1 MEATQLIDDSILEES
16 EEEEDGEKRGEPLA
30 KLRVLKNK
38 HITETEL
45 PLYQGEN
52 VLGRNPDSCSLPLVA
67 RSVSKQH
74 TIISISMF
82 RGNRRHGNVAA
93 METEALVWDLG
104 SMNGTRKGR
113 TKLTPHVR
121 YALTEGECVVIAD
134 IPCQYVS
141 VDQRGGQGHMQN
153 PTNAHSGRG
162 RRSGPDRKAQ
172 LRGSPSG
179 QGLGRETGT
188 PKTEGRGVNGE
199 IGAPSLTELGGK
211 GKNLA
216 KPLSF
221 EQTPTQPE
229 RTLVPESD
237 SDGEQEGRRDKWG
250 KFFVSD
256 SDSHMSS
263 PTCSTF
269 LSPTTKVIPESEDE
283 SPITPSSSAKNRP
296 KKIVSFSEEESDMDG
311 PRQQPR
317 RRRAQVI
324 VDDSEEEEEG
334 KEGTEA
340 LGEKE
345 TGKRTRG
352 KEDVSVVNQV
362 SQAERDR
369 LTPSAP
375 MVSTG
380 DTFNMDSDTDVE
392 GEEEMGLSA
401 PVNAVKPPAA
411 TEPPTTDSDPG
422 QIHMDSDTDV
432 EEGDTMDGDVKLM
445 LTAAD
450 VERKPVD
457 SVPVVQP
464 TEIHLDSDTDVD
476 DDDDVSDSATNVTSF
491 VSDPAEKPDDP
502 APAVPPVEFHLDTD
516 TDVEEEDTD
525 THSKTVPESDSSGIR
540 TGIAGPQEILL
551 DSDTDEEDSPF
562 TPPASSRTAELLN
575 PPTSVGPA
583 AAAPLEIRSDSD
595 TDLEEDSTQTMNLPP
610 PNVTTV
616 TEDAVLASRQAVL
629 PSPTITTTTGAVTK
643 TIALRSQDSD
653 ADTDAEEER
662 LEPKPRS
669 RPPAGMV
676 PESAPSRD
684 GVGPQQGWSR
694 CRPPA
699 GMVPESDL
707 SEPSDFRM
715 DSDTEED
722 GPGEAGQ
729 GQTACRLREG
739 AVGPGL
745 PPLGGS
751 PGPHQKCSTPLAS
764 SVQEEMETQAFF
776 CPSDPFRRPA
786 LPPVLRPTAALS
798 CSASDS
804 QEDDDFVVAE
814 TQSFVLEAQNQ
825 GHQSSL
831 PVEPTLDATQP
842 YGLEPS
848 LGEDREEQPSRGSSQ
863 LGLSD
868 SSHLQARD
876 QASESTQAFS
886 FPGGDSDLEA
896 TQTYGSGG
904 GREEPGLG
912 QRSAVFGRNR
922 QVDFV
927 LEATQAYAAQPRSD
941 TEEEDEEETPNV
953 ATTETLPMS
962 AYEEEDGEE
971 EEDLVGAMPLT
982 PVRRGRSGGAR
993 EREEEEQETQT
1004 GEVLTNQY
1012 LSTAQTLDTVQESDD
1027 EEEAKPDSPR
1037 RRRTQ
1042 KQTVDEEERQTVGS
1056 YLSTAETQ
1064 PMFTAVAA
1072 EDDDDNEEEELK
1084 PPSPRRR
1091 GRSQR
1096 GRVEEEETQPSEFL
1110 TSSHISTAETQPMG
1124 TCDTEEEEE
1133 EDTKAKGRAQ
1143 RERGKESE
1151 AGTSGV
1157 SSRGRRG
1164 ARGGEEESS
1173 ETLKTQMRG
1182 KGKAV
1187 NTAGGGGRREVLP
1200 EEEESEK
1207 EEEAEVVEQGRRGR
1221 GRKSVKQ
1228 QKEGEKERLEE
1239 EGIEKERQEQPEK
1252 ERLQKGKV
1260 ESERVMKEQQ
1270 DRERME
1276 QELKEQDERLESVER
1291 EETERIEREKREETE
1306 RMEREKREETE
1317 RMEREKREE
1326 TERMEREKREE
1337 TERMEREKR
1346 EETERM
1352 EREKREETERM
1363 EREKREE
1370 TERMEREKREETERM
1385 EREKREQEKREET
1398 ERMEREKR
1406 EETERM
1412 EREKTEQEKREETER
1427 MEREKTE
1434 QEKREETERMERE
1447 KREETERMEREKTEQ
1462 EKTEQEKTEQEKT
1475 EQEKTEQEK
1484 RERLERERKEREEQ
1498 ERLQCE
1504 RTKREKKERLEEEK
1518 ERIERERKEIEE
1530 RNRLEREEKG
1540 KQEQLERERV
1550 EKERIEG
1557 EQAEKQRSEK
1567 EKMERE
1573 EKRKQERELLKKKKE
1588 EKERNLKEKLEREKK
1603 EREKREVEEKEKEIK
1618 ERQAKEQGEK
1628 QAKKDDENELKTSRR
1643 GRRATTRRTVTV
1655 PPTTEP
1661 QPELNILSSTPE
1673 PVPASITRSRSNSSN
1688 SVSSERS
1695 SIDTLGSRGRGGRKT
1710 TSTTEP
1716 APGPDN
1722 PTRNSTRRRTLV
1734 GTVVAPPAAVEVTVQ
1749 DILSSEQF
1757 VARRTRSSST
1767 NSHSSTNSEVSTC
1780 IVDSVSSQSKGRG
1793 GGRRRKTGTESVSPS
1808 NRQSEQPPAHK
1819 PTARGRRSQKVE
1831 DDSPHPVINEKADS
1845 QEAGGTIRGQNKTA
1859 KTNEPD
1865 PVVADEETTPAQVTE
1880 DSPAPRG
1887 NGRGRGRAG
1896 QKDNTPESTTTTL
1909 GGDTPSEEGVESK
1922 TGGRGK
1928 GRKRGL
1934 EEEEEN
1940 SGFKVPRR
1948 KAKVQRGGR
1957 CRAVEEE
1964 GEKEEKPASTPAK
1977 RGRASTAQVKKIA
1990 EEEKSMERQS
2000 EKMEE
2005 EEAGA
2010 VQRKVRGRQLTVQI
2024 KKKEEPV
2031 LDSVTPTGKGRG
2043 KRRAPVESSPL
2054 ARTPRSSSASPL
2066 SSLSSPGTLGP
2077 ARAATQSY
2085 KVLFT
2090 GVVDEEGGKV
2100 VSCLG
2105 GSLAKGVADMT
2116 HLVTDRVRR
2125 TVKFLCAVARGVP
2138 VVTTDWLDKCGKVG
2152 RFLPTDRYLVKDRE
2166 QENKFSFCLEESL
2179 RTAST
2184 QPLLQGYEVHVTG
2197 SVLPEPAQMKDII
2210 VCSGARFLST
2220 MPSTQ
2225 KAQARTLVISCGED
2239 WSLCAPARSASLHVL
2254 SAEFLLTGILQQRVD
2269 LVTHVLSAPKPRAQP
2284 GAKGQARGR
2293 KIM

>member
-153 PTNAHSGRG
+153 PTNAHSGR
-162 RRSGPDRKAQ
+162 RSGPDRKAQ

-237 SDGEQEGRRDKWG
+237 SDGEQEGRRDKRG
-250 KFFVSD
+250 KYFVSD

-269 LSPTTKVIPESEDE
+269 LSPTTNVIPESEDE
-283 SPITPSSSAKNRP
+283 SPITPSSSAINRP
-296 KKIVSFSEEESDMDG
+296 KTIVSFSEEESDMDG

-345 TGKRTRG
+345 PGKRTRG
-352 KEDVSVVNQV
+352 KEEVSVVNQV
-362 SQAERDR
+362 SQAERDG
-369 LTPSAP
+369 P
-375 MVSTG
+375 MVSTE

-432 EEGDTMDGDVKLM
+432 EEGDTMDSDSKLM

-476 DDDDVSDSATNVTSF
+476 DDDDVVVSDSATNVTSF
-491 VSDPAEKPDDP
+491 VSDPAEKPDNP

-551 DSDTDEEDSPF
+551 DSDTDEEDNPF

-575 PPTSVGPA
+575 PPTSVRPA
-583 AAAPLEIRSDSD
+583 AAAPLEVRSDSD
-595 TDLEEDSTQTMNLPP
+595 TDLEEDATQTMNLPP

-616 TEDAVLASRQAVL
+616 TEDAVFASRQAVL

-662 LEPKPRS
+662 LEPKP
-669 RPPAGMV
+669 P
-676 PESAPSRD
+676 
-684 GVGPQQGWSR
+684 R

-707 SEPSDFRM
+707 NEPSDFRM
-715 DSDTEED
+715 DSDTEKD

-739 AVGPGL
+739 AAGPGL
-745 PPLGGS
+745 LPLGGS

-848 LGEDREEQPSRGSSQ
+848 LGEEQPSRGSFQ

-868 SSHLQARD
+868 SSHLHLQARD

-904 GREEPGLG
+904 RSEEPCLGQRSAVFRRNRQGDSDLEATQTYGSRGGSEEPGLG
-912 QRSAVFGRNR
+912 QRSAVFERNR
-922 QVDFV
+922 QVDFA

-941 TEEEDEEETPNV
+941 TEEEDEEETPTTSNV

-962 AYEEEDGEE
+962 AYEEEDSEE
-971 EEDLVGAMPLT
+971 EEDLVGAKPLT

-1012 LSTAQTLDTVQESDD
+1012 LSTAQTLDMVQESDD

-1042 KQTVDEEERQTVGS
+1042 KQTVDEEERQTVSS

-1064 PMFTAVAA
+1064 PMFTAAAA

-1133 EDTKAKGRAQ
+1133 EDTKAKGQAQ

-1207 EEEAEVVEQGRRGR
+1207 EEEAEVVEQGRRGI

-1239 EGIEKERQEQPEK
+1239 ERREEEEGIEKERQEQAEK
-1252 ERLQKGKV
+1252 ERLQKEKV

-1291 EETERIEREKREETE
+1291 EETERMEREKREQEKREETERMEKREQEKREETE
-1306 RMEREKREETE
+1306 RMEREKREQ
-1317 RMEREKREE
+1317 EKREE
-1326 TERMEREKREE
+1326 T
-1337 TERMEREKR
+1337 
-1346 EETERM
+1346 
-1352 EREKREETERM
+1352 
-1363 EREKREE
+1363 KREE

-1385 EREKREQEKREET
+1385 EREKREQEKRE
-1398 ERMEREKR
+1398 
-1406 EETERM
+1406 
-1412 EREKTEQEKREETER
+1412 Q
-1427 MEREKTE
+1427 
-1434 QEKREETERMERE
+1434 
-1447 KREETERMEREKTEQ
+1447 
-1462 EKTEQEKTEQEKT
+1462 
-1475 EQEKTEQEK
+1475 
-1484 RERLERERKEREEQ
+1484 LERERKEREEQ

-1530 RNRLEREEKG
+1530 RNRLEREEKE
-1540 KQEQLERERV
+1540 KQERLERENREREALERSERERV

-1557 EQAEKQRSEK
+1557 EQAEKQRLEK

-1588 EKERNLKEKLEREKK
+1588 EERNLKEKLEREKK
-1603 EREKREVEEKEKEIK
+1603 EREKREAEEKEKEIK

-1643 GRRATTRRTVTV
+1643 GRRAATRRTVTV

-1716 APGPDN
+1716 APDPDN
-1722 PTRNSTRRRTLV
+1722 PTRNSTRKRTLV
-1734 GTVVAPPAAVEVTVQ
+1734 GTVVAPPAAVEVTAQ

-1793 GGRRRKTGTESVSPS
+1793 GGRRRKTGTESLSPS
-1808 NRQSEQPPAHK
+1808 NRQSEQPPAPK

-1831 DDSPHPVINEKADS
+1831 DDGPHPVINEKADS
-1845 QEAGGTIRGQNKTA
+1845 QEAGGTTRGQNKTA

-1880 DSPAPRG
+1880 DSPVPRG

-1896 QKDNTPESTTTTL
+1896 QKDNTPESTTTTA
-1909 GGDTPSEEGVESK
+1909 GGDTPSEEGLESK

-1934 EEEEEN
+1934 GEEEEEEN

-1957 CRAVEEE
+1957 CRAAEEK

-1990 EEEKSMERQS
+1990 EEEKSMAGQS

-2010 VQRKVRGRQLTVQI
+2010 VQRKVRGRQSTVQI

-2031 LDSVTPTGKGRG
+2031 LDSVVPQTPTGKGRG

-2077 ARAATQSY
+2077 ARAATHSY

-2125 TVKFLCAVARGVP
+2125 TVKFLCAVARGMP

-2152 RFLPTDRYLVKDRE
+2152 HFLPTDRYLVKDRE

-2184 QPLLQGYEVHVTG
+2184 QPLLQGYEVHVTR

-2210 VCSGARFLST
+2210 ICSGARYLST

-2239 WSLCAPARSASLHVL
+2239 WSLCAPALSASLPVL

-2293 KIM
+2293 KRM

>member
-1 MEATQLIDDSILEES
+1 MEATQLIDDSVLEES
-16 EEEEDGEKRGEPLA
+16 EEEDDGAMRGEPLA

-82 RGNRRHGNVAA
+82 RGNRLHGNVAA

-162 RRSGPDRKAQ
+162 KRSGPDRKAQ

-211 GKNLA
+211 GQNLA

-237 SDGEQEGRRDKWG
+237 SDGEREGRRDKRG
-250 KFFVSD
+250 KYFVSD

-269 LSPTTKVIPESEDE
+269 LSPTNKVIPESEDE

-317 RRRAQVI
+317 RRRAQEI
-324 VDDSEEEEEG
+324 VDDSEEEEEEE
-334 KEGTEA
+334 EGTEA

-345 TGKRTRG
+345 PGKRTRG

-375 MVSTG
+375 MVSTE

-392 GEEEMGLSA
+392 GEEEMVLSA

-411 TEPPTTDSDPG
+411 TEPPITDSDPG

-432 EEGDTMDGDVKLM
+432 EEGDTMDGDSKLM

-450 VERKPVD
+450 VEKKPVD
-457 SVPVVQP
+457 SVPMVQP

-476 DDDDVSDSATNVTSF
+476 DDDVVVSDSATNVTSF

-502 APAVPPVEFHLDTD
+502 APAVPPVEFHPDTD

-551 DSDTDEEDSPF
+551 DSDTDEEDNPF

-595 TDLEEDSTQTMNLPP
+595 TDLEEDAKQTMNLP

-616 TEDAVLASRQAVL
+616 TEDAMLASRQAVL

-662 LEPKPRS
+662 LEPKP
-669 RPPAGMV
+669 P
-676 PESAPSRD
+676 
-684 GVGPQQGWSR
+684 R

-699 GMVPESDL
+699 GMVPESDF
-707 SEPSDFRM
+707 SEPSDFM
-715 DSDTEED
+715 VDSDTEED
-722 GPGEAGQ
+722 GPGKAGQ

-739 AVGPGL
+739 AAGPRL
-745 PPLGGS
+745 LPLGGS

-776 CPSDPFRRPA
+776 CPSDPFRHPA

-842 YGLEPS
+842 YSKEPS
-848 LGEDREEQPSRGSSQ
+848 LGEDREEQPSRGSFQ

-886 FPGGDSDLEA
+886 LPDGDSDLEA

-904 GREEPGLG
+904 GRGESGLG
-912 QRSAVFGRNR
+912 QRSAVFRRNR

-941 TEEEDEEETPNV
+941 TEEKDEEETQPLEFPTPSNV
-953 ATTETLPMS
+953 ATTETVPMS
-962 AYEEEDGEE
+962 AYVEEDGE
-971 EEDLVGAMPLT
+971 EEDLVGAKPLT

-1012 LSTAQTLDTVQESDD
+1012 LSTAQTLDMVQESDD

-1042 KQTVDEEERQTVGS
+1042 KQTVDEEETQTVGS

-1064 PMFTAVAA
+1064 PMFTAAA

-1091 GRSQR
+1091 GMSQR

-1110 TSSHISTAETQPMG
+1110 TSSHISTTETQPMG

-1133 EDTKAKGRAQ
+1133 EDTKAKGQAQ
-1143 RERGKESE
+1143 RERGKELE

-1157 SSRGRRG
+1157 SSRDGRG
-1164 ARGGEEESS
+1164 ARGGEEENS

-1239 EGIEKERQEQPEK
+1239 EEGIEKERQEQAEK
-1252 ERLQKGKV
+1252 ERLQKEKV

-1270 DRERME
+1270 DRESMV
-1276 QELKEQDERLESVER
+1276 QELKEQDERLEREKR
-1291 EETERIEREKREETE
+1291 EETERLEREKREETERMEKEKREETE

-1317 RMEREKREE
+1317 RMERE
-1326 TERMEREKREE
+1326 
-1337 TERMEREKR
+1337 
-1346 EETERM
+1346 
-1352 EREKREETERM
+1352 
-1363 EREKREE
+1363 
-1370 TERMEREKREETERM
+1370 
-1385 EREKREQEKREET
+1385 
-1398 ERMEREKR
+1398 
-1406 EETERM
+1406 
-1412 EREKTEQEKREETER
+1412 
-1427 MEREKTE
+1427 
-1434 QEKREETERMERE
+1434 
-1447 KREETERMEREKTEQ
+1447 
-1462 EKTEQEKTEQEKT
+1462 
-1475 EQEKTEQEK
+1475 
-1484 RERLERERKEREEQ
+1484 
-1498 ERLQCE
+1498 
-1504 RTKREKKERLEEEK
+1504 
-1518 ERIERERKEIEE
+1518 RKEIEE
-1530 RNRLEREEKG
+1530 RNRLEREEKE
-1540 KQEQLERERV
+1540 KQERLEVENREREALERSERERV

-1573 EKRKQERELLKKKKE
+1573 ENRKQERELLKKKKE

-1603 EREKREVEEKEKEIK
+1603 EREKREAEEKEKEIK
-1618 ERQAKEQGEK
+1618 ERQAKEQEEK
-1628 QAKKDDENELKTSRR
+1628 QAKIDDENELKTSRR

-1695 SIDTLGSRGRGGRKT
+1695 SMGSRGRGGRKT

-1757 VARRTRSSST
+1757 VARRTRS
-1767 NSHSSTNSEVSTC
+1767 NSHSSTNPEVSTC

-1831 DDSPHPVINEKADS
+1831 DDGPHPVINEKADS
-1845 QEAGGTIRGQNKTA
+1845 QEAGGTTREQNKTA

-1880 DSPAPRG
+1880 DSPTPRG

-1896 QKDNTPESTTTTL
+1896 QKDNTPESTTTTA
-1909 GGDTPSEEGVESK
+1909 GGDTPSEKGVGSK

-1934 EEEEEN
+1934 EEEEEEN

-1957 CRAVEEE
+1957 RRAAEEE
-1964 GEKEEKPASTPAK
+1964 GEKEEKPASTLAK
-1977 RGRASTAQVKKIA
+1977 RGRTSTAQVKKIA
-1990 EEEKSMERQS
+1990 EEEKSMEGQS

-2010 VQRKVRGRQLTVQI
+2010 VQRKVRGRQSTVQI

-2031 LDSVTPTGKGRG
+2031 LDSNSVVPQTPTGKGRG

-2085 KVLFT
+2085 RVLFT
-2090 GVVDEEGGKV
+2090 GVVDEEGGEV

-2166 QENKFSFCLEESL
+2166 QEIKFSFCLEESL

-2184 QPLLQGYEVHVTG
+2184 QPLLQGYEVHVTR

-2220 MPSTQ
+2220 MPSTR

-2239 WSLCAPARSASLHVL
+2239 WSLCAPALSASLPVL

-2293 KIM
+2293 KRM

>member
-16 EEEEDGEKRGEPLA
+16 EEEDGEMRKEKRGEPLA
-30 KLRVLKNK
+30 KLRVLKNE
-38 HITETEL
+38 HISETEL

-52 VLGRNPDSCSLPLVA
+52 VLGRNPNSCSLPLVA

-74 TIISISMF
+74 TVISISMF
-82 RGNRRHGNVAA
+82 HGNRCHGNVAA
-93 METEALVWDLG
+93 METEAFVWDLG

-153 PTNAHSGRG
+153 PINAHSGRG
-162 RRSGPDRKAQ
+162 RRTGPDRKAQ
-172 LRGSPSG
+172 FRGSPIG
-179 QGLGRETGT
+179 HGLGRKTGT
-188 PKTEGRGVNGE
+188 PKTERPTEGRGVNGE
-199 IGAPSLTELGGK
+199 MGAPSLTELGGK
-211 GKNLA
+211 GQTRA
-216 KPLSF
+216 IPLLL

-229 RTLVPESD
+229 RTLVPESESD
-237 SDGEQEGRRDKWG
+237 SDGDREGRRDKRG
-250 KFFVSD
+250 KYFVSD

-269 LSPTTKVIPESEDE
+269 LSPTNKVIPESEDDR
-283 SPITPSSSAKNRP
+283 PITHSSAKNRP
-296 KKIVSFSEEESDMDG
+296 KKVVSFSEEESDMDG
-311 PRQQPR
+311 PRKHPR

-324 VDDSEEEEEG
+324 VDDSEEEG

-352 KEDVSVVNQV
+352 KEDVSLVNQV
-362 SQAERDR
+362 SQVERDR

-375 MVSTG
+375 MSEVK
-380 DTFNMDSDTDVE
+380 FNMDSDTDVE

-401 PVNAVKPPAA
+401 PVNSVTPPDA

-432 EEGDTMDGDVKLM
+432 EEGDTMDGDSKLM

-457 SVPVVQP
+457 SVPVVQQ

-476 DDDDVSDSATNVTSF
+476 DDVVVSDSATNVTSF
-491 VSDPAEKPDDP
+491 VSDPVEKPDGSG
-502 APAVPPVEFHLDTD
+502 PAVPPVEFHLDTD

-525 THSKTVPESDSSGIR
+525 IHSKTVPESDSSGIR
-540 TGIAGPQEILL
+540 TGIAGHQEILL
-551 DSDTDEEDSPF
+551 DSDTDEEDNPF
-562 TPPASSRTAELLN
+562 APPASSRTAELLN

-595 TDLEEDSTQTMNLPP
+595 TDLEEDATQTMNLPP
-610 PNVTTV
+610 PNVAMV

-629 PSPTITTTTGAVTK
+629 PSPTTTITGAVTT

-662 LEPKPRS
+662 LEPKP
-669 RPPAGMV
+669 P
-676 PESAPSRD
+676 
-684 GVGPQQGWSR
+684 R

-715 DSDTEED
+715 DSDTEQD

-729 GQTACRLREG
+729 GHTGGRLREG
-739 AVGPGL
+739 AAGPGL
-745 PPLGGS
+745 LPLGGS
-751 PGPHQKCSTPLAS
+751 PGLHQKCSTPLAS
-764 SVQEEMETQAFF
+764 SVQEEMETQAFLS
-776 CPSDPFRRPA
+776 PSDPFRHPA

-848 LGEDREEQPSRGSSQ
+848 LGEDQEEQPSRGSFH

-886 FPGGDSDLEA
+886 FPDGDSDLEA
-896 TQTYGSGG
+896 SQTYGSGG
-904 GREEPGLG
+904 GSEEPGL
-912 QRSAVFGRNR
+912 RSAVFGRNR

-927 LEATQAYAAQPRSD
+927 LEATQAYAAQPCSD
-941 TEEEDEEETPNV
+941 TEEEDEEETPTTSNV
-953 ATTETLPMS
+953 DTTETLPMS
-962 AYEEEDGEE
+962 AYGEE
-971 EEDLVGAMPLT
+971 EEDLVGAMPST
-982 PVRRGRSGGAR
+982 PIRRGRSGGAR
-993 EREEEEQETQT
+993 DREEEEQETQT
-1004 GEVLTNQY
+1004 GDVLINQY
-1012 LSTAQTLDTVQESDD
+1012 LSTAQTLDIVQESDD

-1037 RRRTQ
+1037 GRGRSQ
-1042 KQTVDEEERQTVGS
+1042 EQTVDEEETQTVCS

-1064 PMFTAVAA
+1064 PMFTAAAA
-1072 EDDDDNEEEELK
+1072 EDNDDNEEEELK

-1091 GRSQR
+1091 ARSQR
-1096 GRVEEEETQPSEFL
+1096 GRVEEEETPPSEFL

-1124 TCDTEEEEE
+1124 TCDTEEEKE
-1133 EDTKAKGRAQ
+1133 EDTKDKGRAQ
-1143 RERGKESE
+1143 RGRGKESE

-1164 ARGGEEESS
+1164 ARGGEEEEEGA
-1173 ETLKTQMRG
+1173 ETPKTQTRG

-1187 NTAGGGGRREVLP
+1187 NTAGGRGRRGKVLS
-1200 EEEESEK
+1200 EEGESEK
-1207 EEEAEVVEQGRRGR
+1207 EEEVEVVEQGRRR
-1221 GRKSVKQ
+1221 RKSVKQ

-1239 EGIEKERQEQPEK
+1239 GIEKERQEQAEK
-1252 ERLQKGKV
+1252 ERLQKEKV

-1270 DRERME
+1270 ESERME
-1276 QELKEQDERLESVER
+1276 QELKEQYERLERERVER
-1291 EETERIEREKREETE
+1291 RETE
-1306 RMEREKREETE
+1306 RMEREE
-1317 RMEREKREE
+1317 
-1326 TERMEREKREE
+1326 
-1337 TERMEREKR
+1337 
-1346 EETERM
+1346 
-1352 EREKREETERM
+1352 
-1363 EREKREE
+1363 
-1370 TERMEREKREETERM
+1370 
-1385 EREKREQEKREET
+1385 REQEE
-1398 ERMEREKR
+1398 
-1406 EETERM
+1406 
-1412 EREKTEQEKREETER
+1412 
-1427 MEREKTE
+1427 
-1434 QEKREETERMERE
+1434 
-1447 KREETERMEREKTEQ
+1447 
-1462 EKTEQEKTEQEKT
+1462 
-1475 EQEKTEQEK
+1475 

-1498 ERLQCE
+1498 ESR
-1504 RTKREKKERLEEEK
+1504 
-1518 ERIERERKEIEE
+1518 EREA
-1530 RNRLEREEKG
+1530 
-1540 KQEQLERERV
+1540 LERERV
-1550 EKERIEG
+1550 EREEKERIEG
-1557 EQAEKQRSEK
+1557 EQAENERLEKERKEILEK

-1573 EKRKQERELLKKKKE
+1573 EMKKQERERLKKNKE
-1588 EKERNLKEKLEREKK
+1588 EKERLDREMKERDLKEKLEREKK
-1603 EREKREVEEKEKEIK
+1603 EREKREAKEKEKEIIK
-1618 ERQAKEQGEK
+1618 EQQVKEQGEK
-1628 QAKKDDENELKTSRR
+1628 QTKKDNENEPKTCTR
-1643 GRRATTRRTVTV
+1643 GRRAITRRTVTV

-1661 QPELNILSSTPE
+1661 QPELDILSSQPE
-1673 PVPASITRSRSNSSN
+1673 PVPASITRSRSNS
-1688 SVSSERS
+1688 VSSERS
-1695 SIDTLGSRGRGGRKT
+1695 TSNIGTQGRKT

-1734 GTVVAPPAAVEVTVQ
+1734 GTVVAPPTALEVTVQ

-1757 VARRTRSSST
+1757 VARRTRSRSSST
-1767 NSHSSTNSEVSTC
+1767 NSHSSLNSEVSTC
-1780 IVDSVSSQSKGRG
+1780 IAASMSSQSKGRG
-1793 GGRRRKTGTESVSPS
+1793 GGRRKTGTESVSPS
-1808 NRQSEQPPAHK
+1808 NRQSEQPPAPK
-1819 PTARGRRSQKVE
+1819 PPARGRRSQKVE
-1831 DDSPHPVINEKADS
+1831 DYGPQPEINEKADS
-1845 QEAGGTIRGQNKTA
+1845 QEAGGTTRGQKKTD

-1887 NGRGRGRAG
+1887 NGRGRGRGG
-1896 QKDNTPESTTTTL
+1896 QKDNTPESTTTTA

-1922 TGGRGK
+1922 TGGRK
-1928 GRKRGL
+1928 KGL
-1934 EEEEEN
+1934 EEEQEN

-1948 KAKVQRGGR
+1948 KAKVQREGR
-1957 CRAVEEE
+1957 RRAAEE
-1964 GEKEEKPASTPAK
+1964 GEKEENPASTPAK

-1990 EEEKSMERQS
+1990 EEESMEGQS

-2005 EEAGA
+2005 AGT
-2010 VQRKVRGRQLTVQI
+2010 VQRKVRGRQSTVQI
-2024 KKKEEPV
+2024 KKEEESV
-2031 LDSVTPTGKGRG
+2031 LDSNSVTPTGKGRG
-2043 KRRAPVESSPL
+2043 KRRAPVESSPF
-2054 ARTPRSSSASPL
+2054 AKTPRSASPL
-2066 SSLSSPGTLGP
+2066 SSLSSPGTLGR
-2077 ARAATQSY
+2077 ARASTQSY

-2100 VSCLG
+2100 VSRLG

-2116 HLVTDRVRR
+2116 HLVTDRIRR

-2138 VVTTDWLDKCGKVG
+2138 VVTTDWLDKCGKVSS
-2152 RFLPTDRYLVKDRE
+2152 FLPTDRYLVKDRE

-2179 RTAST
+2179 RTASI
-2184 QPLLQGYEVHVTG
+2184 QPLLQGYEVHVTR
-2197 SVLPEPAQMKDII
+2197 SVLPQPAQMKDII
-2210 VCSGARFLST
+2210 VCSGARFLSK

-2239 WSLCAPARSASLHVL
+2239 WSLCAPAFSASLPVL

-2269 LVTHVLSAPKPRAQP
+2269 LVTHVLSAPKLRAQP
-2284 GAKGQARGR
+2284 GANGQASGR
-2293 KIM
+2293 KRT

>member
-16 EEEEDGEKRGEPLA
+16 EEEDDGEKRGEPLA

-38 HITETEL
+38 HIAETEL

-67 RSVSKQH
+67 GSVSKQH
-74 TIISISMF
+74 TIISISTF
-82 RGNRRHGNVAA
+82 RGNHRHGNVAA

-162 RRSGPDRKAQ
+162 SRSGSDRKAQ

-188 PKTEGRGVNGE
+188 PKTEARGVNGE
-199 IGAPSLTELGGK
+199 IGAPSLTELGGM

-237 SDGEQEGRRDKWG
+237 SDGEQEGRRDKRG
-250 KFFVSD
+250 KYFVSD

-269 LSPTTKVIPESEDE
+269 LSPTTKVIPES
-283 SPITPSSSAKNRP
+283 
-296 KKIVSFSEEESDMDG
+296 
-311 PRQQPR
+311 
-317 RRRAQVI
+317 
-324 VDDSEEEEEG
+324 
-334 KEGTEA
+334 
-340 LGEKE
+340 
-345 TGKRTRG
+345 
-352 KEDVSVVNQV
+352 
-362 SQAERDR
+362 QAERDR

-375 MVSTG
+375 MVSTE

-432 EEGDTMDGDVKLM
+432 EEGDTMD
-445 LTAAD
+445 
-450 VERKPVD
+450 
-457 SVPVVQP
+457 
-464 TEIHLDSDTDVD
+464 
-476 DDDDVSDSATNVTSF
+476 DSATNVTSF
-491 VSDPAEKPDDP
+491 VSDP
-502 APAVPPVEFHLDTD
+502 
-516 TDVEEEDTD
+516 
-525 THSKTVPESDSSGIR
+525 
-540 TGIAGPQEILL
+540 EILL

-595 TDLEEDSTQTMNLPP
+595 TDLEEDATQTMNLPP

-629 PSPTITTTTGAVTK
+629 PSPTITTTTG
-643 TIALRSQDSD
+643 
-653 ADTDAEEER
+653 
-662 LEPKPRS
+662 
-669 RPPAGMV
+669 
-676 PESAPSRD
+676 
-684 GVGPQQGWSR
+684 
-694 CRPPA
+694 
-699 GMVPESDL
+699 SDL

-739 AVGPGL
+739 AAGPGL
-745 PPLGGS
+745 LPLGGS

-764 SVQEEMETQAFF
+764 SVQEEMETQVFF
-776 CPSDPFRRPA
+776 CPSDPFRP
-786 LPPVLRPTAALS
+786 ALS

-848 LGEDREEQPSRGSSQ
+848 LGEDREEQPSRGSFQ

-868 SSHLQARD
+868 SSHLHLQARD

-927 LEATQAYAAQPRSD
+927 LEATQAY
-941 TEEEDEEETPNV
+941 
-953 ATTETLPMS
+953 
-962 AYEEEDGEE
+962 
-971 EEDLVGAMPLT
+971 
-982 PVRRGRSGGAR
+982 
-993 EREEEEQETQT
+993 
-1004 GEVLTNQY
+1004 
-1012 LSTAQTLDTVQESDD
+1012 
-1027 EEEAKPDSPR
+1027 
-1037 RRRTQ
+1037 
-1042 KQTVDEEERQTVGS
+1042 GS
-1056 YLSTAETQ
+1056 
-1064 PMFTAVAA
+1064 
-1072 EDDDDNEEEELK
+1072 
-1084 PPSPRRR
+1084 
-1091 GRSQR
+1091 
-1096 GRVEEEETQPSEFL
+1096 
-1110 TSSHISTAETQPMG
+1110 
-1124 TCDTEEEEE
+1124 
-1133 EDTKAKGRAQ
+1133 
-1143 RERGKESE
+1143 
-1151 AGTSGV
+1151 
-1157 SSRGRRG
+1157 
-1164 ARGGEEESS
+1164 
-1173 ETLKTQMRG
+1173 
-1182 KGKAV
+1182 
-1187 NTAGGGGRREVLP
+1187 GGGR
-1200 EEEESEK
+1200 EEPGLGQRSIK
-1207 EEEAEVVEQGRRGR
+1207 ECGKRRN
-1221 GRKSVKQ
+1221 RKDG
-1228 QKEGEKERLEE
+1228 EGEKRTGEKRRNRKDG
-1239 EGIEKERQEQPEK
+1239 EGEKRRNRK
-1252 ERLQKGKV
+1252 DG
-1260 ESERVMKEQQ
+1260 
-1270 DRERME
+1270 
-1276 QELKEQDERLESVER
+1276 
-1291 EETERIEREKREETE
+1291 EREKRRNRKYEKRRNRKDGEREKRTGEREETE

-1326 TERMEREKREE
+1326 TERMERGKREE

-1352 EREKREETERM
+1352 ER
-1363 EREKREE
+1363 
-1370 TERMEREKREETERM
+1370 
-1385 EREKREQEKREET
+1385 
-1398 ERMEREKR
+1398 
-1406 EETERM
+1406 
-1412 EREKTEQEKREETER
+1412 
-1427 MEREKTE
+1427 
-1434 QEKREETERMERE
+1434 
-1447 KREETERMEREKTEQ
+1447 
-1462 EKTEQEKTEQEKT
+1462 
-1475 EQEKTEQEK
+1475 EKTEQEK

-1530 RNRLEREEKG
+1530 RNRLEREEKEERNRLEREEKEERNKLEREEKE

-1588 EKERNLKEKLEREKK
+1588 AKERKLKEKLESEKK
-1603 EREKREVEEKEKEIK
+1603 EREKKEVEEKEKEIK

-1716 APGPDN
+1716 APGPDD
-1722 PTRNSTRRRTLV
+1722 PT
-1734 GTVVAPPAAVEVTVQ
+1734 
-1749 DILSSEQF
+1749 
-1757 VARRTRSSST
+1757 
-1767 NSHSSTNSEVSTC
+1767 
-1780 IVDSVSSQSKGRG
+1780 QSL
-1793 GGRRRKTGTESVSPS
+1793 SPS

-1819 PTARGRRSQKVE
+1819 PTARGRR
-1831 DDSPHPVINEKADS
+1831 
-1845 QEAGGTIRGQNKTA
+1845 GQNKTA

-1865 PVVADEETTPAQVTE
+1865 PVVAVEETTPAQVTE

-1896 QKDNTPESTTTTL
+1896 QKDNTPESTTTT
-1909 GGDTPSEEGVESK
+1909 
-1922 TGGRGK
+1922 
-1928 GRKRGL
+1928 
-1934 EEEEEN
+1934 
-1940 SGFKVPRR
+1940 
-1948 KAKVQRGGR
+1948 
-1957 CRAVEEE
+1957 
-1964 GEKEEKPASTPAK
+1964 
-1977 RGRASTAQVKKIA
+1977 
-1990 EEEKSMERQS
+1990 
-2000 EKMEE
+2000 
-2005 EEAGA
+2005 
-2010 VQRKVRGRQLTVQI
+2010 
-2024 KKKEEPV
+2024 
-2031 LDSVTPTGKGRG
+2031 
-2043 KRRAPVESSPL
+2043 
-2054 ARTPRSSSASPL
+2054 
-2066 SSLSSPGTLGP
+2066 
-2077 ARAATQSY
+2077 
-2085 KVLFT
+2085 VLFT

-2138 VVTTDWLDKCGKVG
+2138 VVTTVWLDKCGKVG

-2184 QPLLQGYEVHVTG
+2184 QPLLQGYEVHVTR

-2225 KAQARTLVISCGED
+2225 KAQAQTLVISCGED
-2239 WSLCAPARSASLHVL
+2239 WSLCAPALSASLPVL

-2284 GAKGQARGR
+2284 GAKCQARGR
-2293 KIM
+2293 KRM

>member
-153 PTNAHSGRG
+153 PTNAHSGR
-162 RRSGPDRKAQ
+162 RSGPDRKAQ

-237 SDGEQEGRRDKWG
+237 SDGEQEGRRDKRG
-250 KFFVSD
+250 KYFVSD

-269 LSPTTKVIPESEDE
+269 LSPTTNVIPESEDE
-283 SPITPSSSAKNRP
+283 SPITPSSSAINRP
-296 KKIVSFSEEESDMDG
+296 KTIVSFSEEESDMDG

-345 TGKRTRG
+345 PGKRTRG
-352 KEDVSVVNQV
+352 KEEVSV
-362 SQAERDR
+362 
-369 LTPSAP
+369 
-375 MVSTG
+375 

-432 EEGDTMDGDVKLM
+432 EEGDTMDSDSKLM

-476 DDDDVSDSATNVTSF
+476 DDDDVVVSDSATNVTSF
-491 VSDPAEKPDDP
+491 VSDPAEKPDNP

-551 DSDTDEEDSPF
+551 DSDTDEEDNPF

-575 PPTSVGPA
+575 PPTSVRPA
-583 AAAPLEIRSDSD
+583 AAAPLEVRSDSD
-595 TDLEEDSTQTMNLPP
+595 TDLEEDATQTMNLPP

-616 TEDAVLASRQAVL
+616 TEDAVFASRQAVL

-653 ADTDAEEER
+653 ADTDA
-662 LEPKPRS
+662 
-669 RPPAGMV
+669 
-676 PESAPSRD
+676 
-684 GVGPQQGWSR
+684 
-694 CRPPA
+694 
-699 GMVPESDL
+699 
-707 SEPSDFRM
+707 
-715 DSDTEED
+715 
-722 GPGEAGQ
+722 
-729 GQTACRLREG
+729 
-739 AVGPGL
+739 
-745 PPLGGS
+745 
-751 PGPHQKCSTPLAS
+751 
-764 SVQEEMETQAFF
+764 
-776 CPSDPFRRPA
+776 
-786 LPPVLRPTAALS
+786 
-798 CSASDS
+798 
-804 QEDDDFVVAE
+804 
-814 TQSFVLEAQNQ
+814 QNQ

-848 LGEDREEQPSRGSSQ
+848 LGEEQPSRGSFQ

-868 SSHLQARD
+868 SSHLHLQARD

-904 GREEPGLG
+904 RSEEPCLGQRSAVFRRNRQGDSDLEATQTYGSRGGSEEPGLG
-912 QRSAVFGRNR
+912 QRSAVFERNR
-922 QVDFV
+922 QVDFA

-941 TEEEDEEETPNV
+941 TEEEDEEETPTTSNV

-962 AYEEEDGEE
+962 AYEEEDSEE
-971 EEDLVGAMPLT
+971 EEDLVGAKPLT

-1012 LSTAQTLDTVQESDD
+1012 LSTAQTLDMVQESDD

-1042 KQTVDEEERQTVGS
+1042 KQTVDEEERQTVSS

-1064 PMFTAVAA
+1064 PMFTAAAA

-1133 EDTKAKGRAQ
+1133 EDTKAKGQAQ

-1207 EEEAEVVEQGRRGR
+1207 EEEAEVVEQGRRGI

-1239 EGIEKERQEQPEK
+1239 ERREEEEGIEKERQEQAEK
-1252 ERLQKGKV
+1252 ERLQKEKV

-1291 EETERIEREKREETE
+1291 EETERMEREKREQEKREETERMEKREQEKREETE
-1306 RMEREKREETE
+1306 RMEREKREQ
-1317 RMEREKREE
+1317 EKREE
-1326 TERMEREKREE
+1326 TERMEREKREQ
-1337 TERMEREKR
+1337 EKR

-1352 EREKREETERM
+1352 EREKREQEKREETERM
-1363 EREKREE
+1363 EREKREQ
-1370 TERMEREKREETERM
+1370 EKREETERM

-1412 EREKTEQEKREETER
+1412 EK
-1427 MEREKTE
+1427 
-1434 QEKREETERMERE
+1434 EKREETERMERE
-1447 KREETERMEREKTEQ
+1447 KREETERMEREKR
-1462 EKTEQEKTEQEKT
+1462 
-1475 EQEKTEQEK
+1475 EQEK
-1484 RERLERERKEREEQ
+1484 REQLERERKEREEQ

-1530 RNRLEREEKG
+1530 RNRLEREEKE
-1540 KQEQLERERV
+1540 KQERLERENREREALERSERERV

-1557 EQAEKQRSEK
+1557 EQAEKQRLEK

-1588 EKERNLKEKLEREKK
+1588 EERNLKEKLEREKK
-1603 EREKREVEEKEKEIK
+1603 EREKREAEEKEKEIK

-1643 GRRATTRRTVTV
+1643 GRRAATRRTVTV

-1716 APGPDN
+1716 APDPDN
-1722 PTRNSTRRRTLV
+1722 PTRNSTRKRTLV
-1734 GTVVAPPAAVEVTVQ
+1734 GTVVAPPAAVEVTAQ

-1757 VARRTRSSST
+1757 
-1767 NSHSSTNSEVSTC
+1767 
-1780 IVDSVSSQSKGRG
+1780 
-1793 GGRRRKTGTESVSPS
+1793 PS
-1808 NRQSEQPPAHK
+1808 LPL
-1819 PTARGRRSQKVE
+1819 
-1831 DDSPHPVINEKADS
+1831 PHPS
-1845 QEAGGTIRGQNKTA
+1845 L
-1859 KTNEPD
+1859 P
-1865 PVVADEETTPAQVTE
+1865 
-1880 DSPAPRG
+1880 
-1887 NGRGRGRAG
+1887 
-1896 QKDNTPESTTTTL
+1896 
-1909 GGDTPSEEGVESK
+1909 PS
-1922 TGGRGK
+1922 
-1928 GRKRGL
+1928 
-1934 EEEEEN
+1934 
-1940 SGFKVPRR
+1940 
-1948 KAKVQRGGR
+1948 
-1957 CRAVEEE
+1957 
-1964 GEKEEKPASTPAK
+1964 
-1977 RGRASTAQVKKIA
+1977 
-1990 EEEKSMERQS
+1990 
-2000 EKMEE
+2000 
-2005 EEAGA
+2005 
-2010 VQRKVRGRQLTVQI
+2010 
-2024 KKKEEPV
+2024 V
-2031 LDSVTPTGKGRG
+2031 LLSLTPT
-2043 KRRAPVESSPL
+2043 PPS
-2054 ARTPRSSSASPL
+2054 
-2066 SSLSSPGTLGP
+2066 
-2077 ARAATQSY
+2077 Q
-2085 KVLFT
+2085 VLFT

-2125 TVKFLCAVARGVP
+2125 TVKFLCAVARGMP

-2152 RFLPTDRYLVKDRE
+2152 HFLPTDRYLVKDRE

-2184 QPLLQGYEVHVTG
+2184 QPLLQGYEVHVTR

-2210 VCSGARFLST
+2210 ICSGARYLST

-2239 WSLCAPARSASLHVL
+2239 WSLCAPALSASLPVL

-2293 KIM
+2293 KRM

>member
-16 EEEEDGEKRGEPLA
+16 EEEDDGEKRGEPLA

-82 RGNRRHGNVAA
+82 RGNRRHGNVAT

-153 PTNAHSGRG
+153 PTNTHSGRG
-162 RRSGPDRKAQ
+162 RRTGPDRKAQ

-188 PKTEGRGVNGE
+188 PKTEGREVNGE

-211 GKNLA
+211 GTNLA

-237 SDGEQEGRRDKWG
+237 SDGEREGRRDKRG
-250 KFFVSD
+250 KYFVSD

-324 VDDSEEEEEG
+324 VYDSEEEEEG

-375 MVSTG
+375 MVSTE
-380 DTFNMDSDTDVE
+380 DTSNMDSDTDVEGEEEMGLSAPVNAVKPPAATEPPTTDSDPGQIHLDSDTDVE

-432 EEGDTMDGDVKLM
+432 EEGDTMDGDSKLM

-457 SVPVVQP
+457 SVPVMQP

-476 DDDDVSDSATNVTSF
+476 DDVVVSDSATNVTSF

-516 TDVEEEDTD
+516 TDVEEEDT
-525 THSKTVPESDSSGIR
+525 HSKTFPESDSSGIR

-551 DSDTDEEDSPF
+551 DSDTDEEDNPF

-595 TDLEEDSTQTMNLPP
+595 TDLEEDATQTMNLP

-616 TEDAVLASRQAVL
+616 TEDAVLALRQAVL

-643 TIALRSQDSD
+643 TITLRSQDSD

-662 LEPKPRS
+662 LEPKP
-669 RPPAGMV
+669 
-676 PESAPSRD
+676 
-684 GVGPQQGWSR
+684 PQ

-707 SEPSDFRM
+707 SEPSDFM
-715 DSDTEED
+715 VDSDTEED
-722 GPGEAGQ
+722 GPGKAGQ

-745 PPLGGS
+745 LPLGGS

-814 TQSFVLEAQNQ
+814 TQSFVFEAQNQ

-848 LGEDREEQPSRGSSQ
+848 LGEDREEQPSRGSFQ

-868 SSHLQARD
+868 SSHLHLQARD

-886 FPGGDSDLEA
+886 FPDGDSDLEA

-912 QRSAVFGRNR
+912 QRSAVFRRNR

-941 TEEEDEEETPNV
+941 TEEEDEEETQPLEFPTQSNV

-971 EEDLVGAMPLT
+971 EEYLVGAKPLT

-1012 LSTAQTLDTVQESDD
+1012 LSTAQTLDMVQESDD

-1042 KQTVDEEERQTVGS
+1042 KQTVDEEETQTVGS

-1064 PMFTAVAA
+1064 PMFTAA

-1084 PPSPRRR
+1084 PPSPRRK
-1091 GRSQR
+1091 GMSQR
-1096 GRVEEEETQPSEFL
+1096 GRVEEETQPSEFL

-1133 EDTKAKGRAQ
+1133 EDTKAKGQAQ

-1164 ARGGEEESS
+1164 ARGGEEENS

-1187 NTAGGGGRREVLP
+1187 NTAGGGGRRKVFP
-1200 EEEESEK
+1200 E

-1239 EGIEKERQEQPEK
+1239 EEGIEKERQEQAEK
-1252 ERLQKGKV
+1252 ERLQKEKV

-1270 DRERME
+1270 DRESMV
-1276 QELKEQDERLESVER
+1276 QELKEQDERLERERVER
-1291 EETERIEREKREETE
+1291 EET
-1306 RMEREKREETE
+1306 MEREKR
-1317 RMEREKREE
+1317 
-1326 TERMEREKREE
+1326 
-1337 TERMEREKR
+1337 
-1346 EETERM
+1346 
-1352 EREKREETERM
+1352 
-1363 EREKREE
+1363 
-1370 TERMEREKREETERM
+1370 
-1385 EREKREQEKREET
+1385 
-1398 ERMEREKR
+1398 
-1406 EETERM
+1406 
-1412 EREKTEQEKREETER
+1412 
-1427 MEREKTE
+1427 
-1434 QEKREETERMERE
+1434 
-1447 KREETERMEREKTEQ
+1447 
-1462 EKTEQEKTEQEKT
+1462 
-1475 EQEKTEQEK
+1475 EQEK

-1504 RTKREKKERLEEEK
+1504 RTKREKKERLQEET

-1530 RNRLEREEKG
+1530 RNRLEREEKE
-1540 KQEQLERERV
+1540 KQERLEVENREREALERSERERV

-1603 EREKREVEEKEKEIK
+1603 EREKREAEEKEKEIK

-1628 QAKKDDENELKTSRR
+1628 QAKIDDENELKTSRR

-1695 SIDTLGSRGRGGRKT
+1695 SIDTLGSRRRGGRKT

-1757 VARRTRSSST
+1757 VARRTRSTST

-1793 GGRRRKTGTESVSPS
+1793 GGRRRKTGTESLSPS
-1808 NRQSEQPPAHK
+1808 NRQSEQPPALK

-1831 DDSPHPVINEKADS
+1831 DDGPHPVINENAYS
-1845 QEAGGTIRGQNKTA
+1845 QEAGGTTRGQNKTA

-1896 QKDNTPESTTTTL
+1896 QKDNTPESTTTTA

-1934 EEEEEN
+1934 EEEEEEN

-1957 CRAVEEE
+1957 CRAAEE
-1964 GEKEEKPASTPAK
+1964 GEKEEKPASTPPK
-1977 RGRASTAQVKKIA
+1977 RGRTSTAQVKKIA
-1990 EEEKSMERQS
+1990 EEEKSMEEQS

-2010 VQRKVRGRQLTVQI
+2010 VQRKVRGRQSTVQI
-2024 KKKEEPV
+2024 KEKEEPV
-2031 LDSVTPTGKGRG
+2031 LDSNSVVPQTPTGKGRG

-2077 ARAATQSY
+2077 ERAATQSY

-2184 QPLLQGYEVHVTG
+2184 QPLLQGYEVHVTR

-2239 WSLCAPARSASLHVL
+2239 WSLCAPALSASLPVL
-2254 SAEFLLTGILQQRVD
+2254 SAEFLLTGILQQRVN

-2293 KIM
+2293 KRM

>member
-16 EEEEDGEKRGEPLA
+16 EEEDDGEKRGEPLA

-67 RSVSKQH
+67 SSVSKQH
-74 TIISISMF
+74 TVISISMF
-82 RGNRRHGNVAA
+82 RGNRHHGNVAA

-153 PTNAHSGRG
+153 PTNAHSGKG

-179 QGLGRETGT
+179 QVLGRETGT
-188 PKTEGRGVNGE
+188 PKTERPTEGRGVNGE
-199 IGAPSLTELGGK
+199 MGAPSLTELGGK
-211 GKNLA
+211 GKTLA
-216 KPLSF
+216 KPLLF

-237 SDGEQEGRRDKWG
+237 SDGEQEGRRDKRG
-250 KFFVSD
+250 KYFVSD

-269 LSPTTKVIPESEDE
+269 LSPTNKVIPESEEE

-296 KKIVSFSEEESDMDG
+296 KKVVSFSEEESDMDG

-317 RRRAQVI
+317 RRRPRMI

-334 KEGTEA
+334 NEGKEA

-362 SQAERDR
+362 SQAERDG
-369 LTPSAP
+369 P
-375 MVSTG
+375 MASTE
-380 DTFNMDSDTDVE
+380 DKFNMDSDTDVE

-432 EEGDTMDGDVKLM
+432 EEGDTMDGDSKLM

-464 TEIHLDSDTDVD
+464 TEIHFDSDTDVD
-476 DDDDVSDSATNVTSF
+476 DDDVVVSDSATNVTSF
-491 VSDPAEKPDDP
+491 VSDPVEKPDGS
-502 APAVPPVEFHLDTD
+502 APAVPPAEFHLDTD

-540 TGIAGPQEILL
+540 TGIAGHQEILL
-551 DSDTDEEDSPF
+551 DSDTDEEDNPF
-562 TPPASSRTAELLN
+562 APPTSSRTAELLN

-595 TDLEEDSTQTMNLPP
+595 TDLEEDATQTMNLPP
-610 PNVTTV
+610 PNVATV

-629 PSPTITTTTGAVTK
+629 PSPTTTTTGAVTK
-643 TIALRSQDSD
+643 TIALRSS

-662 LEPKPRS
+662 LEPKP
-669 RPPAGMV
+669 P
-676 PESAPSRD
+676 
-684 GVGPQQGWSR
+684 R

-699 GMVPESDL
+699 GMVLESDL

-729 GQTACRLREG
+729 GQTGGRLREG
-739 AVGPGL
+739 AAVPGL
-745 PPLGGS
+745 LPLGGS

-764 SVQEEMETQAFF
+764 SVQEEMETQAFLS
-776 CPSDPFRRPA
+776 PSDPFRHPA
-786 LPPVLRPTAALS
+786 LPPVPRPTAALS

-814 TQSFVLEAQNQ
+814 TQSFVLESQNQ

-842 YGLEPS
+842 YSLEPS
-848 LGEDREEQPSRGSSQ
+848 LGEDREEQPSRGSFH

-868 SSHLQARD
+868 SSHLHLQARD

-886 FPGGDSDLEA
+886 FPDGDSDLEA

-904 GREEPGLG
+904 GSEEPGL
-912 QRSAVFGRNR
+912 RSAVFGRNR
-922 QVDFV
+922 QVDFAV
-927 LEATQAYAAQPRSD
+927 EATQAYAAQPRSD
-941 TEEEDEEETPNV
+941 TEEEDEEETQPLEFPTPSNV
-953 ATTETLPMS
+953 ATTETLPKS
-962 AYEEEDGEE
+962 AYEEEDSEE
-971 EEDLVGAMPLT
+971 DEDLVGAKPLT

-1012 LSTAQTLDTVQESDD
+1012 LSTAQTLDMVQESDD

-1037 RRRTQ
+1037 RRPQ
-1042 KQTVDEEERQTVGS
+1042 KQTVDEEETQTVGS

-1064 PMFTAVAA
+1064 PMFTAAAA
-1072 EDDDDNEEEELK
+1072 EDDDNEEEELK
-1084 PPSPRRR
+1084 PLSPRRR
-1091 GRSQR
+1091 GRSRR

-1110 TSSHISTAETQPMG
+1110 TSSQISTAETQPMG
-1124 TCDTEEEEE
+1124 TCDTEEEKG
-1133 EDTKAKGRAQ
+1133 EDTKAKGQAQ
-1143 RERGKESE
+1143 RGRGKESE

-1173 ETLKTQMRG
+1173 EPLKTQMRG

-1187 NTAGGGGRREVLP
+1187 NTAGGRREVLP

-1221 GRKSVKQ
+1221 KSVKQ

-1239 EGIEKERQEQPEK
+1239 ERREEKEGIEKERQEQAEK
-1252 ERLQKGKV
+1252 ERLQKEKV
-1260 ESERVMKEQQ
+1260 ESERVTKEQQ

-1276 QELKEQDERLESVER
+1276 QELKEQDERLERESVE
-1291 EETERIEREKREETE
+1291 REETE
-1306 RMEREKREETE
+1306 RMEREE
-1317 RMEREKREE
+1317 
-1326 TERMEREKREE
+1326 
-1337 TERMEREKR
+1337 
-1346 EETERM
+1346 
-1352 EREKREETERM
+1352 
-1363 EREKREE
+1363 
-1370 TERMEREKREETERM
+1370 
-1385 EREKREQEKREET
+1385 REQEE
-1398 ERMEREKR
+1398 
-1406 EETERM
+1406 
-1412 EREKTEQEKREETER
+1412 
-1427 MEREKTE
+1427 
-1434 QEKREETERMERE
+1434 
-1447 KREETERMEREKTEQ
+1447 
-1462 EKTEQEKTEQEKT
+1462 
-1475 EQEKTEQEK
+1475 

-1498 ERLQCE
+1498 ERLECE
-1504 RTKREKKERLEEEK
+1504 RVKREEKERLEEEK

-1530 RNRLEREEKG
+1530 RKRQEREEKEKQERLERESRER
-1540 KQEQLERERV
+1540 EALERLERERV
-1550 EKERIEG
+1550 EEERIEG
-1557 EQAEKQRSEK
+1557 EQAEKQRLEKERKEILEK
-1567 EKMERE
+1567 EKRERE

-1588 EKERNLKEKLEREKK
+1588 EKERLDRETKERNLKEKLEREKK
-1603 EREKREVEEKEKEIK
+1603 EREKREAEEKEKEIK

-1628 QAKKDDENELKTSRR
+1628 QAKKDNENEPKTSTR

-1661 QPELNILSSTPE
+1661 QPELDILSSQPE

-1695 SIDTLGSRGRGGRKT
+1695 SIGTLGSRGRGGRKT

-1734 GTVVAPPAAVEVTVQ
+1734 GAVVAPPAAVEVTVQ

-1757 VARRTRSSST
+1757 VARRTRSRSSST
-1767 NSHSSTNSEVSTC
+1767 NSHSSTNSVSTC
-1780 IVDSVSSQSKGRG
+1780 IVASVSSQSKGRG

-1808 NRQSEQPPAHK
+1808 NRQSEQLPAPK

-1831 DDSPHPVINEKADS
+1831 DDGPHPEINEKADS
-1845 QEAGGTIRGQNKTA
+1845 QEAGGTTRGQKKTA

-1887 NGRGRGRAG
+1887 NGRGRGRG
-1896 QKDNTPESTTTTL
+1896 RQRDNTPESTTTTA

-1934 EEEEEN
+1934 EEEQEN

-1957 CRAVEEE
+1957 CRTAEEE
-1964 GEKEEKPASTPAK
+1964 GEKEENPASTPAK
-1977 RGRASTAQVKKIA
+1977 RGRASTAHVKKIA
-1990 EEEKSMERQS
+1990 EEESMEGQS

-2005 EEAGA
+2005 AGT
-2010 VQRKVRGRQLTVQI
+2010 VQRKVRGRQSTVQI
-2024 KKKEEPV
+2024 KKEEESV
-2031 LDSVTPTGKGRG
+2031 LDSNSVVPQTPTGKGRG

-2066 SSLSSPGTLGP
+2066 SSFSSSGTLGSV
-2077 ARAATQSY
+2077 RADTQSY

-2100 VSCLG
+2100 VSRLG

-2184 QPLLQGYEVHVTG
+2184 QPLLQGYEVHVTR

-2210 VCSGARFLST
+2210 VCSRARFLST

-2239 WSLCAPARSASLHVL
+2239 WSLCAPALSASLPVL

-2269 LVTHVLSAPKPRAQP
+2269 LETHVLSAPKPRAQP

-2293 KIM
+2293 KRM

>member
-1 MEATQLIDDSILEES
+1 MEATQLIDDSVLEES
-16 EEEEDGEKRGEPLA
+16 EEEEDDGEKRGEPLA

-52 VLGRNPDSCSLPLVA
+52 VLGRNPDSCSLPLGA

-74 TIISISMF
+74 TIISISVF

-113 TKLTPHVR
+113 AKLTPHVR

-162 RRSGPDRKAQ
+162 RRSRLDRKAQ

-188 PKTEGRGVNGE
+188 PKTERPTEGRGVNGE
-199 IGAPSLTELGGK
+199 MGAPLSTELGGK
-211 GKNLA
+211 GKTPA
-216 KPLSF
+216 IPLSF

-229 RTLVPESD
+229 RTLVPESESD
-237 SDGEQEGRRDKWG
+237 SDGEREGRRDKRG
-250 KFFVSD
+250 KYFVSD

-269 LSPTTKVIPESEDE
+269 LSPTNKVIPESEDE
-283 SPITPSSSAKNRP
+283 SPITPSPSAKNRP

-324 VDDSEEEEEG
+324 VDNSEEEEEEG
-334 KEGTEA
+334 KEGKEA

-362 SQAERDR
+362 RQAERDG
-369 LTPSAP
+369 P
-375 MVSTG
+375 MVSTE
-380 DTFNMDSDTDVE
+380 DKFNMDSDTDVE

-401 PVNAVKPPAA
+401 PVNAVKPPAV

-432 EEGDTMDGDVKLM
+432 EEGDDSKLM

-476 DDDDVSDSATNVTSF
+476 DDDDVVVVSDSATNVTSF
-491 VSDPAEKPDDP
+491 VSDPAEKPDDS

-525 THSKTVPESDSSGIR
+525 TRSKTVPESDCGGIR
-540 TGIAGPQEILL
+540 TGIAGHQEILL
-551 DSDTDEEDSPF
+551 DSDTDEEDNPF
-562 TPPASSRTAELLN
+562 APPASSRTAELLI

-583 AAAPLEIRSDSD
+583 AAAPLEIMSDSD
-595 TDLEEDSTQTMNLPP
+595 TDLEEDATQTRNLPP
-610 PNVTTV
+610 PNVATV

-629 PSPTITTTTGAVTK
+629 PSPTTTTTGAVAK
-643 TIALRSQDSD
+643 TTALRSQDSD
-653 ADTDAEEER
+653 ADTDAEDER
-662 LEPKPRS
+662 LEPKP
-669 RPPAGMV
+669 P
-676 PESAPSRD
+676 
-684 GVGPQQGWSR
+684 R

-722 GPGEAGQ
+722 GPREAGQ
-729 GQTACRLREG
+729 GQTGGRIREG
-739 AVGPGL
+739 AAGPGL
-745 PPLGGS
+745 LPLGGS

-764 SVQEEMETQAFF
+764 SVQEEIETQAFF
-776 CPSDPFRRPA
+776 SPSDPFRHPA

-804 QEDDDFVVAE
+804 QEDDDIVVAE
-814 TQSFVLEAQNQ
+814 TQSYVLEAQNQ
-825 GHQSSL
+825 DHQSNL
-831 PVEPTLDATQP
+831 PLEPTLDATQP
-842 YGLEPS
+842 YSLEPS
-848 LGEDREEQPSRGSSQ
+848 LGEDREEQPSRGSFQ

-868 SSHLQARD
+868 SSHLQTRD

-904 GREEPGLG
+904 GSKEPGLG

-941 TEEEDEEETPNV
+941 TEEEDEEETQPLEFPTPSNV

-971 EEDLVGAMPLT
+971 EEDLVGAKPLT

-993 EREEEEQETQT
+993 EREEEEHETQT

-1012 LSTAQTLDTVQESDD
+1012 LSTAQTLDMLQESDD

-1037 RRRTQ
+1037 RRRSQ
-1042 KQTVDEEERQTVGS
+1042 KQTVDEEETQTVGA

-1064 PMFTAVAA
+1064 PMFTAA
-1072 EDDDDNEEEELK
+1072 EDDDDEEEEELN
-1084 PPSPRRR
+1084 PPSPGRR
-1091 GRSQR
+1091 GSSRR

-1124 TCDTEEEEE
+1124 TCDTEEEKE

-1143 RERGKESE
+1143 RRRGKESE

-1164 ARGGEEESS
+1164 ARGGDESS
-1173 ETLKTQMRG
+1173 EPLKTQM

-1187 NTAGGGGRREVLP
+1187 NTARGGGRRGKVLP

-1207 EEEAEVVEQGRRGR
+1207 EAEVVGQGRRGR

-1228 QKEGEKERLEE
+1228 QKEGEKDRLEKE
-1239 EGIEKERQEQPEK
+1239 RREKERREKERRVEDEGIEKERQEQAEK
-1252 ERLQKGKV
+1252 EQLQKEKV
-1260 ESERVMKEQQ
+1260 ESGRVMKEQQ

-1276 QELKEQDERLESVER
+1276 QELKEQDERLERERVER
-1291 EETERIEREKREETE
+1291 EETER
-1306 RMEREKREETE
+1306 ME
-1317 RMEREKREE
+1317 
-1326 TERMEREKREE
+1326 
-1337 TERMEREKR
+1337 
-1346 EETERM
+1346 
-1352 EREKREETERM
+1352 
-1363 EREKREE
+1363 
-1370 TERMEREKREETERM
+1370 
-1385 EREKREQEKREET
+1385 
-1398 ERMEREKR
+1398 
-1406 EETERM
+1406 
-1412 EREKTEQEKREETER
+1412 
-1427 MEREKTE
+1427 
-1434 QEKREETERMERE
+1434 
-1447 KREETERMEREKTEQ
+1447 
-1462 EKTEQEKTEQEKT
+1462 
-1475 EQEKTEQEK
+1475 

-1498 ERLQCE
+1498 EGLECE
-1504 RTKREKKERLEEEK
+1504 RAKREKERLQKEK
-1518 ERIERERKEIEE
+1518 ERIERERKEREDGK
-1530 RNRLEREEKG
+1530 RLEREEKE
-1540 KQEQLERERV
+1540 KQEKLERESRQREALERLERERV

-1557 EQAEKQRSEK
+1557 EQAEKERLEKERREILEK

-1573 EKRKQERELLKKKKE
+1573 EKKKQERERLKKNNE
-1588 EKERNLKEKLEREKK
+1588 EKERLDRQMKERDLKEKQEREKK
-1603 EREKREVEEKEKEIK
+1603 ERGKREAEEKEKEIK

-1628 QAKKDDENELKTSRR
+1628 QAKKDDENEPKTSTR
-1643 GRRATTRRTVTV
+1643 GRRATSRRTVTV

-1661 QPELNILSSTPE
+1661 QPELDILSSKPE

-1695 SIDTLGSRGRGGRKT
+1695 SIGTQGSRGRGGRKT

-1722 PTRNSTRRRTLV
+1722 PTRNSTRRRTMV

-1757 VARRTRSSST
+1757 VARRTRSRSSST

-1780 IVDSVSSQSKGRG
+1780 IVASVSSQSKGRG
-1793 GGRRRKTGTESVSPS
+1793 GGRRRKTGTESLSPS
-1808 NRQSEQPPAHK
+1808 NRQSEQPPAPK

-1831 DDSPHPVINEKADS
+1831 DYGPHPEMNEKADS
-1845 QEAGGTIRGQNKTA
+1845 QEAGGTTRGQKKTA
-1859 KTNEPD
+1859 KTIEPD

-1887 NGRGRGRAG
+1887 NGRGRGRGG
-1896 QKDNTPESTTTTL
+1896 QKDNTPESTPTIA
-1909 GGDTPSEEGVESK
+1909 GGDTPSEEGLESK

-1934 EEEEEN
+1934 EEEEE
-1940 SGFKVPRR
+1940 SRGFKVPRG

-1957 CRAVEEE
+1957 CRTAEEE
-1964 GEKEEKPASTPAK
+1964 GEEEENPTSTPAK

-1990 EEEKSMERQS
+1990 EEEKSMEGQS

-2005 EEAGA
+2005 AGT
-2010 VQRKVRGRQLTVQI
+2010 VQRKVRGRQSTVQI
-2024 KKKEEPV
+2024 KKKEDAV
-2031 LDSVTPTGKGRG
+2031 LASNSVVPQTPTGKGRG
-2043 KRRAPVESSPL
+2043 KRRASVESSPL
-2054 ARTPRSSSASPL
+2054 AKTPRSSSVSAL

-2100 VSCLG
+2100 VSHLG

-2152 RFLPTDRYLVKDRE
+2152 RYLPTDRYLVKDRE

-2184 QPLLQGYEVHVTG
+2184 QPLLQGYEVHVTR

-2239 WSLCAPARSASLHVL
+2239 WALCAPALSASLPVL

-2284 GAKGQARGR
+2284 GAKGQTRGR
-2293 KIM
+2293 KRM

>member
-16 EEEEDGEKRGEPLA
+16 EEEDGEMRGEPLA
-30 KLRVLKNK
+30 KLRVLKNE
-38 HITETEL
+38 HIPETEL

-52 VLGRNPDSCSLPLVA
+52 VLGRNPNSCSLPLVA

-74 TIISISMF
+74 TVISISMF
-82 RGNRRHGNVAA
+82 CGNRCRSNVAA

-141 VDQRGGQGHMQN
+141 VDQRGGQGHLQN

-162 RRSGPDRKAQ
+162 RRTGTDRKAQ
-172 LRGSPSG
+172 FRGSPSG

-188 PKTEGRGVNGE
+188 PKTERPTEGRGVNGE
-199 IGAPSLTELGGK
+199 MGEPSSTELGGK
-211 GKNLA
+211 GKTPA
-216 KPLSF
+216 IPLSF
-221 EQTPTQPE
+221 EQTPTHPE
-229 RTLVPESD
+229 RTLVPESESD
-237 SDGEQEGRRDKWG
+237 SDGEREGQRDKRG
-250 KFFVSD
+250 KYFVSH

-269 LSPTTKVIPESEDE
+269 LSPIKKVIPESEDE
-283 SPITPSSSAKNRP
+283 SPITPSSAKNRP
-296 KKIVSFSEEESDMDG
+296 KKIVIFSEEESDMDG

-317 RRRAQVI
+317 RRRAQGI

-362 SQAERDR
+362 SQAERYI
-369 LTPSAP
+369 LTPSTP
-375 MVSTG
+375 MVSTEG
-380 DTFNMDSDTDVE
+380 KFNMDSDTDVE
-392 GEEEMGLSA
+392 GEEKMGLSA
-401 PVNAVKPPAA
+401 PVNSVTPPAA

-432 EEGDTMDGDVKLM
+432 EEGDTMDGDSKLM

-464 TEIHLDSDTDVD
+464 TVIHLDSDTDVD
-476 DDDDVSDSATNVTSF
+476 DDVVDVSDSATNVTSF
-491 VSDPAEKPDDP
+491 VSDPVEKPDDS
-502 APAVPPVEFHLDTD
+502 ARAVPPVEFHLDTD

-525 THSKTVPESDSSGIR
+525 THFKTVPESDSCGIR

-551 DSDTDEEDSPF
+551 DSDTDEEDNPF
-562 TPPASSRTAELLN
+562 APPASSRTAGLLH

-595 TDLEEDSTQTMNLPP
+595 TDLEEDATQTMNLPP
-610 PNVTTV
+610 PNVATV

-629 PSPTITTTTGAVTK
+629 PSPTTTITGAVTT
-643 TIALRSQDSD
+643 TIALRSQHSD

-662 LEPKPRS
+662 LEPKP
-669 RPPAGMV
+669 P
-676 PESAPSRD
+676 
-684 GVGPQQGWSR
+684 R
-694 CRPPA
+694 CQPPA

-729 GQTACRLREG
+729 GQTAGLIREG
-739 AVGPGL
+739 AAGPGL
-745 PPLGGS
+745 LPLGGS

-764 SVQEEMETQAFF
+764 SVQEEMETQTFF
-776 CPSDPFRRPA
+776 SPSDPFRHPA

-814 TQSFVLEAQNQ
+814 TQSFVLEAQN
-825 GHQSSL
+825 HQSSL

-848 LGEDREEQPSRGSSQ
+848 LGEEQPSRGSFQ

-868 SSHLQARD
+868 SKDLHLQARD

-886 FPGGDSDLEA
+886 FPDGELEATQAYGAVAVVPTLSSRAFLAQAVATESTQVFSSPDRDSDLEA

-904 GREEPGLG
+904 GSEEPGLG

-941 TEEEDEEETPNV
+941 TEEEDEEETTTTFNV

-962 AYEEEDGEE
+962 AYEEEGEE
-971 EEDLVGAMPLT
+971 EEDLVGAKPST

-1004 GEVLTNQY
+1004 GDMLTNQY
-1012 LSTAQTLDTVQESDD
+1012 LSTAQTLDMVQESDD

-1037 RRRTQ
+1037 RRGRSQ
-1042 KQTVDEEERQTVGS
+1042 EQTVDEEETQTVGS

-1064 PMFTAVAA
+1064 PMFTAAA
-1072 EDDDDNEEEELK
+1072 TEDDDNEG
-1084 PPSPRRR
+1084 PSPPRRR

-1124 TCDTEEEEE
+1124 TCDTEEEKE

-1143 RERGKESE
+1143 RGRGKESE
-1151 AGTSGV
+1151 AGTSGD
-1157 SSRGRRG
+1157 SSRGRKG
-1164 ARGGEEESS
+1164 ARGGEEEEESS
-1173 ETLKTQMRG
+1173 EPPQTRG

-1187 NTAGGGGRREVLP
+1187 NTARGRGRRGKVLP
-1200 EEEESEK
+1200 EEGESEK
-1207 EEEAEVVEQGRRGR
+1207 EEEVEVVEQGMRGR

-1228 QKEGEKERLEE
+1228 QEEGEKERLDREQREEE
-1239 EGIEKERQEQPEK
+1239 EGIEKERQEQAEK
-1252 ERLQKGKV
+1252 EQLQKEKV

-1270 DRERME
+1270 ERERME
-1276 QELKEQDERLESVER
+1276 QELKEEAERLERERVER
-1291 EETERIEREKREETE
+1291 EETER
-1306 RMEREKREETE
+1306 ME
-1317 RMEREKREE
+1317 
-1326 TERMEREKREE
+1326 
-1337 TERMEREKR
+1337 
-1346 EETERM
+1346 
-1352 EREKREETERM
+1352 
-1363 EREKREE
+1363 
-1370 TERMEREKREETERM
+1370 
-1385 EREKREQEKREET
+1385 
-1398 ERMEREKR
+1398 
-1406 EETERM
+1406 
-1412 EREKTEQEKREETER
+1412 
-1427 MEREKTE
+1427 
-1434 QEKREETERMERE
+1434 
-1447 KREETERMEREKTEQ
+1447 
-1462 EKTEQEKTEQEKT
+1462 
-1475 EQEKTEQEK
+1475 

-1498 ERLQCE
+1498 ERLE
-1504 RTKREKKERLEEEK
+1504 RERKEREEQERRERERKEREEQERLERERKEREEQERLERERAKREKEKLEREEK
-1518 ERIERERKEIEE
+1518 ERIEREEREE
-1530 RNRLEREEKG
+1530 RKRLEREEKE
-1540 KQEQLERERV
+1540 KQEQLERKSREREAIERLERERV
-1550 EKERIEG
+1550 EREDKERIEG
-1557 EQAEKQRSEK
+1557 EKAEKERLEK
-1567 EKMERE
+1567 ERKEMEKMERE
-1573 EKRKQERELLKKKKE
+1573 EKKKQERERLKKKKE
-1588 EKERNLKEKLEREKK
+1588 EKERLDREMTEKDLKEKLEREK
-1603 EREKREVEEKEKEIK
+1603 EREKREAEEKEKEIK
-1618 ERQAKEQGEK
+1618 ERQAKEHGEK
-1628 QAKKDDENELKTSRR
+1628 QAKKDDENEPKTSTR
-1643 GRRATTRRTVTV
+1643 GRRAITRRTFTV
-1655 PPTTEP
+1655 PPTTKP
-1661 QPELNILSSTPE
+1661 QPELDILSSQPE

-1695 SIDTLGSRGRGGRKT
+1695 TSNIGTQGSRGRGGKKS

-1716 APGPDN
+1716 GPGPDN

-1734 GTVVAPPAAVEVTVQ
+1734 GTVVAPPAAVEVTEQ

-1757 VARRTRSSST
+1757 VARRTRSRSSST
-1767 NSHSSTNSEVSTC
+1767 NSHSSLNSEVSTC
-1780 IVDSVSSQSKGRG
+1780 IAASMSSQRNGRG
-1793 GGRRRKTGTESVSPS
+1793 SGRRKTGTESVSPS
-1808 NRQSEQPPAHK
+1808 NRQSAQPPAPK

-1831 DDSPHPVINEKADS
+1831 DDGPHPEMNEKADS
-1845 QEAGGTIRGQNKTA
+1845 QEAGGTTRGQKKTDQ
-1859 KTNEPD
+1859 TNEPD

-1887 NGRGRGRAG
+1887 NGRGRGRGG
-1896 QKDNTPESTTTTL
+1896 QKDNTPESTTTTA

-1928 GRKRGL
+1928 GRKRRLG
-1934 EEEEEN
+1934 EEEER
-1940 SGFKVPRR
+1940 SGFKVPRG
-1948 KAKVQRGGR
+1948 KAKVQMGGR
-1957 CRAVEEE
+1957 RRAAEEEKE
-1964 GEKEEKPASTPAK
+1964 GEKEEEPAYTPAK

-1990 EEEKSMERQS
+1990 EEEKRMEGQS

-2005 EEAGA
+2005 AGT
-2010 VQRKVRGRQLTVQI
+2010 VQRKVRGRQSTVQI
-2024 KKKEEPV
+2024 KKEEESI
-2031 LDSVTPTGKGRG
+2031 LDSNSVVPQTPTGKGRG
-2043 KRRAPVESSPL
+2043 KRSAPVESSPL
-2054 ARTPRSSSASPL
+2054 AKTPRSSSAAPL
-2066 SSLSSPGTLGP
+2066 SSLSYPGTLGR

-2090 GVVDEEGGKV
+2090 GVVEGGKV
-2100 VSCLG
+2100 VSRLG

-2116 HLVTDRVRR
+2116 HLVTDRIRR

-2152 RFLPTDRYLVKDRE
+2152 SFLPTDRYLVKDRE

-2184 QPLLQGYEVHVTG
+2184 QPLLQGYEVHVTR

-2210 VCSGARFLST
+2210 VCSGARFLSK

-2225 KAQARTLVISCGED
+2225 KAQAQTLVISCGED
-2239 WSLCAPARSASLHVL
+2239 WSLCAPALSASLPVL

-2269 LVTHVLSAPKPRAQP
+2269 LVTHVLSAPKPSAQP
-2284 GAKGQARGR
+2284 GGKGQARGR
-2293 KIM
+2293 KRM

>member
-1 MEATQLIDDSILEES
+1 MEATQLIDDSVLEES
-16 EEEEDGEKRGEPLA
+16 EEEEDGAMRGEPLA

-211 GKNLA
+211 GQNLA

-237 SDGEQEGRRDKWG
+237 SDGEREGRRDKRG
-250 KFFVSD
+250 KYFVSD

-269 LSPTTKVIPESEDE
+269 LSPTNKVIPESEDE

-324 VDDSEEEEEG
+324 VDDSEEEEEE
-334 KEGTEA
+334 EGTEA

-345 TGKRTRG
+345 PGKRTRG

-375 MVSTG
+375 MVSTE

-432 EEGDTMDGDVKLM
+432 EEGDTMDGDSKLM

-450 VERKPVD
+450 VEKKPVD

-476 DDDDVSDSATNVTSF
+476 DDDVVVSDSATNVTSF
-491 VSDPAEKPDDP
+491 ISDPAEKPDDP
-502 APAVPPVEFHLDTD
+502 APAVPPVEFHPDTD

-540 TGIAGPQEILL
+540 TGIAAPQEILL

-595 TDLEEDSTQTMNLPP
+595 TDLEEDATQTMNLP

-616 TEDAVLASRQAVL
+616 TEDAMLASRQAVL

-643 TIALRSQDSD
+643 TFALRSQDSD

-662 LEPKPRS
+662 LETKP
-669 RPPAGMV
+669 P
-676 PESAPSRD
+676 
-684 GVGPQQGWSR
+684 R

-707 SEPSDFRM
+707 SEPSDFM
-715 DSDTEED
+715 VDSDTEED
-722 GPGEAGQ
+722 GPGKAGQ

-739 AVGPGL
+739 AAGPGL
-745 PPLGGS
+745 LPLGGS
-751 PGPHQKCSTPLAS
+751 PGPHQMCSTPLAS

-786 LPPVLRPTAALS
+786 LPPVLSSTAALS

-804 QEDDDFVVAE
+804 LEDDDFVVAE

-848 LGEDREEQPSRGSSQ
+848 LGEEREVQPSRGSFQ

-886 FPGGDSDLEA
+886 FPDGDSDLEA

-912 QRSAVFGRNR
+912 QRSAVFRRNR

-941 TEEEDEEETPNV
+941 TEEKDEETQPLEFPTPSNV

-971 EEDLVGAMPLT
+971 EEDLVGAKPLT

-1012 LSTAQTLDTVQESDD
+1012 LSTAQTLDIVQESDD

-1042 KQTVDEEERQTVGS
+1042 KQTVDEEETQTVGS

-1064 PMFTAVAA
+1064 PMFTAAAA
-1072 EDDDDNEEEELK
+1072 EDDDNEEEELK

-1091 GRSQR
+1091 GMSQR

-1110 TSSHISTAETQPMG
+1110 TSSHISTAETQPMA
-1124 TCDTEEEEE
+1124 TCDTEEEEA
-1133 EDTKAKGRAQ
+1133 EDTKAKGQAQ

-1151 AGTSGV
+1151 PGTSGF

-1164 ARGGEEESS
+1164 ARGGEEENS

-1239 EGIEKERQEQPEK
+1239 EEGIEKERQEQAEK
-1252 ERLQKGKV
+1252 ERLQKEQV

-1270 DRERME
+1270 DRESMV
-1276 QELKEQDERLESVER
+1276 QELKEQDERL
-1291 EETERIEREKREETE
+1291 
-1306 RMEREKREETE
+1306 
-1317 RMEREKREE
+1317 EREKREE

-1406 EETERM
+1406 E
-1412 EREKTEQEKREETER
+1412 QEKREETER
-1427 MEREKTE
+1427 MEREKREETERMEREKRE

-1447 KREETERMEREKTEQ
+1447 KREETERMEREKREEEKREETERMER
-1462 EKTEQEKTEQEKT
+1462 EKREETERMEREKR
-1475 EQEKTEQEK
+1475 EQEK
-1484 RERLERERKEREEQ
+1484 REETERMEREKREETERMEREKREETERMEREKIEQ
-1498 ERLQCE
+1498 E
-1504 RTKREKKERLEEEK
+1504 KREETERMEREKREET
-1518 ERIERERKEIEE
+1518 ERMERERKEIEE
-1530 RNRLEREEKG
+1530 RNRLEREEKE
-1540 KQEQLERERV
+1540 KQERLEVENREREALERSERERV

-1588 EKERNLKEKLEREKK
+1588 EKERNLKENLESEKK
-1603 EREKREVEEKEKEIK
+1603 EREKREADDKEKEIK

-1628 QAKKDDENELKTSRR
+1628 QAKIDNENELKTSRR

-1695 SIDTLGSRGRGGRKT
+1695 SMGSRGRGGRKT

-1780 IVDSVSSQSKGRG
+1780 IVDSVSSKKKGRG

-1819 PTARGRRSQKVE
+1819 PMARGRRSQKVE
-1831 DDSPHPVINEKADS
+1831 DDGPHPVINEKADS
-1845 QEAGGTIRGQNKTA
+1845 QEAGGTTRGQNKTA

-1896 QKDNTPESTTTTL
+1896 QKDNTPESTTTTA
-1909 GGDTPSEEGVESK
+1909 GGDTPSEEGVGSK

-1934 EEEEEN
+1934 EEEEEEN

-1957 CRAVEEE
+1957 CRAAEEE
-1964 GEKEEKPASTPAK
+1964 GEKEEKHASTPAN
-1977 RGRASTAQVKKIA
+1977 RSRASTAQVKKIA
-1990 EEEKSMERQS
+1990 EEEKSMEGQS
-2000 EKMEE
+2000 EEMEE

-2010 VQRKVRGRQLTVQI
+2010 VQRKVRGRQSTVQI

-2031 LDSVTPTGKGRG
+2031 LDSNSVVPQTPTGKGRG

-2066 SSLSSPGTLGP
+2066 SSLSSPGTLSP

-2166 QENKFSFCLEESL
+2166 QEIKFSFCLEESL

-2184 QPLLQGYEVHVTG
+2184 QPLLQGYEVHVTR

-2210 VCSGARFLST
+2210 VCSGAHFLSK

-2239 WSLCAPARSASLHVL
+2239 WSLCAPALSASLPVL

-2293 KIM
+2293 KRM

>member
-1 MEATQLIDDSILEES
+1 MEATQLIDDSVLEES
-16 EEEEDGEKRGEPLA
+16 EEEDDGEKRGEPLA

-52 VLGRNPDSCSLPLVA
+52 VLGRNPDSCSLPLLA
-67 RSVSKQH
+67 CSVSKQH
-74 TIISISMF
+74 TIISISVF

-153 PTNAHSGRG
+153 PTNAHSGR
-162 RRSGPDRKAQ
+162 RTRPDSKAQ

-188 PKTEGRGVNGE
+188 PKTERPTEGKGVNGE
-199 IGAPSLTELGGK
+199 MGAPLSTELGGK
-211 GKNLA
+211 GKTPA

-229 RTLVPESD
+229 RTLVPESESD
-237 SDGEQEGRRDKWG
+237 SDGEREGRRDKWG
-250 KFFVSD
+250 KYFVSD

-269 LSPTTKVIPESEDE
+269 LSPTNKIIPESEDE

-324 VDDSEEEEEG
+324 VDDSEEEEEEG
-334 KEGTEA
+334 KEGKEA

-362 SQAERDR
+362 SQAERDG
-369 LTPSAP
+369 P
-375 MVSTG
+375 MVSTE
-380 DTFNMDSDTDVE
+380 DKFNMNSDTDVE

-401 PVNAVKPPAA
+401 PVNAVKPPAV

-422 QIHMDSDTDV
+422 QIH
-432 EEGDTMDGDVKLM
+432 
-445 LTAAD
+445 
-450 VERKPVD
+450 
-457 SVPVVQP
+457 
-464 TEIHLDSDTDVD
+464 LDSDTDVD
-476 DDDDVSDSATNVTSF
+476 ADDDDDDDVVSDSATNVTSF
-491 VSDPAEKPDDP
+491 VSDPAEKPDDS

-525 THSKTVPESDSSGIR
+525 TRSKTVPESDCSGIR
-540 TGIAGPQEILL
+540 TGIAGHQEILL
-551 DSDTDEEDSPF
+551 DSDTDEEDKPF
-562 TPPASSRTAELLN
+562 APPASSRTAELLI

-595 TDLEEDSTQTMNLPP
+595 TDLEEEATQTRNLPP
-610 PNVTTV
+610 PNVATV

-629 PSPTITTTTGAVTK
+629 PSPTTTTTGAVAK
-643 TIALRSQDSD
+643 TTALRSQDSD
-653 ADTDAEEER
+653 ADTDAEDER
-662 LEPKPRS
+662 LEPKP
-669 RPPAGMV
+669 P
-676 PESAPSRD
+676 
-684 GVGPQQGWSR
+684 R

-699 GMVPESDL
+699 GMVPEPDL
-707 SEPSDFRM
+707 SEPSDLRM

-729 GQTACRLREG
+729 GQTGGRIREG
-739 AVGPGL
+739 AAGPGL
-745 PPLGGS
+745 LPLGGS

-764 SVQEEMETQAFF
+764 SVQEEIETQASFS
-776 CPSDPFRRPA
+776 PSDPFRHPA

-814 TQSFVLEAQNQ
+814 TQSYVLEAQNQ
-825 GHQSSL
+825 DHQSNFPL
-831 PVEPTLDATQP
+831 EPTLDATQP
-842 YGLEPS
+842 YSLEPS
-848 LGEDREEQPSRGSSQ
+848 LGEDREEQPSRGSFQ

-868 SSHLQARD
+868 SSHLQTRD

-904 GREEPGLG
+904 GSEEPGLG

-922 QVDFV
+922 QVNFV

-941 TEEEDEEETPNV
+941 TEEVDEEEKQPLEFPTPSNV

-962 AYEEEDGEE
+962 AYEEEDSEE
-971 EEDLVGAMPLT
+971 EEDLVGAKPLT
-982 PVRRGRSGGAR
+982 PVRGRSGGAR
-993 EREEEEQETQT
+993 EREEEEHETQS

-1012 LSTAQTLDTVQESDD
+1012 LSTAQTLDMLQESDD

-1037 RRRTQ
+1037 RRRPQ
-1042 KQTVDEEERQTVGS
+1042 KQTVDEEETQTVGS

-1064 PMFTAVAA
+1064 PMFTAA
-1072 EDDDDNEEEELK
+1072 EDDDGDEEEELN

-1091 GRSQR
+1091 GSSRR

-1124 TCDTEEEEE
+1124 TCDTEEEKE

-1143 RERGKESE
+1143 RRRGKESE

-1164 ARGGEEESS
+1164 ARGGDEESS
-1173 ETLKTQMRG
+1173 EPLKTQM

-1187 NTAGGGGRREVLP
+1187 NTARGGGRRGKVLP
-1200 EEEESEK
+1200 EEEE
-1207 EEEAEVVEQGRRGR
+1207 R
-1221 GRKSVKQ
+1221 
-1228 QKEGEKERLEE
+1228 
-1239 EGIEKERQEQPEK
+1239 IEKERGEQAEK
-1252 ERLQKGKV
+1252 KQLQKEKV
-1260 ESERVMKEQQ
+1260 ESGRVMKEQQ
-1270 DRERME
+1270 ERERME
-1276 QELKEQDERLESVER
+1276 QELKEQDERLERERVE
-1291 EETERIEREKREETE
+1291 REETE
-1306 RMEREKREETE
+1306 RMEREKRKQEE
-1317 RMEREKREE
+1317 
-1326 TERMEREKREE
+1326 
-1337 TERMEREKR
+1337 
-1346 EETERM
+1346 
-1352 EREKREETERM
+1352 
-1363 EREKREE
+1363 
-1370 TERMEREKREETERM
+1370 
-1385 EREKREQEKREET
+1385 
-1398 ERMEREKR
+1398 
-1406 EETERM
+1406 
-1412 EREKTEQEKREETER
+1412 
-1427 MEREKTE
+1427 
-1434 QEKREETERMERE
+1434 
-1447 KREETERMEREKTEQ
+1447 
-1462 EKTEQEKTEQEKT
+1462 
-1475 EQEKTEQEK
+1475 

-1498 ERLQCE
+1498 EGLECE
-1504 RTKREKKERLEEEK
+1504 RAKREKERLEKEK
-1518 ERIERERKEIEE
+1518 ERIERERKERED
-1530 RNRLEREEKG
+1530 RKRLEREEKE
-1540 KQEQLERERV
+1540 KQEKLERESREREVLERLERERV

-1557 EQAEKQRSEK
+1557 EQAEKERLAKERKEILEK

-1573 EKRKQERELLKKKKE
+1573 EKKKQERERLKKNKE
-1588 EKERNLKEKLEREKK
+1588 EKERLDRQMKERNLKEKLEREKK
-1603 EREKREVEEKEKEIK
+1603 EREKREAEEKEKEIK

-1628 QAKKDDENELKTSRR
+1628 QAKKDDENEPKTSTR
-1643 GRRATTRRTVTV
+1643 GRRATSRRTVTV

-1661 QPELNILSSTPE
+1661 QPELDILSSQPE

-1695 SIDTLGSRGRGGRKT
+1695 SIGTQGSRGRGGRKT

-1757 VARRTRSSST
+1757 VARRTRSRSSST

-1780 IVDSVSSQSKGRG
+1780 IVASVSSQSKGRG
-1793 GGRRRKTGTESVSPS
+1793 GGRRRKTGTESLSPS
-1808 NRQSEQPPAHK
+1808 NRQSEQPPAPK

-1831 DDSPHPVINEKADS
+1831 DYGPHPEMNEKADS
-1845 QEAGGTIRGQNKTA
+1845 QEAGGTTRGQKKTA

-1887 NGRGRGRAG
+1887 NGRGRGRGG
-1896 QKDNTPESTTTTL
+1896 QKDNTPESTTTTV
-1909 GGDTPSEEGVESK
+1909 GGDTPSEEGMESK

-1934 EEEEEN
+1934 EEEEES
-1940 SGFKVPRR
+1940 SGFKVPRG

-1957 CRAVEEE
+1957 CRAAEEE
-1964 GEKEEKPASTPAK
+1964 GEKEENPASTPAK

-1990 EEEKSMERQS
+1990 EEEKSMEGQS

-2005 EEAGA
+2005 AGT
-2010 VQRKVRGRQLTVQI
+2010 VQRKVQGRQSTVQI
-2024 KKKEEPV
+2024 KKKEDAV
-2031 LDSVTPTGKGRG
+2031 LDSNSVTPTGKGRG

-2054 ARTPRSSSASPL
+2054 AKTPRSSSASPL

-2100 VSCLG
+2100 VSHLG

-2138 VVTTDWLDKCGKVG
+2138 VITTDWLDKCGKVG

-2184 QPLLQGYEVHVTG
+2184 QPLLQGYEVHVTR

-2225 KAQARTLVISCGED
+2225 KAQTLVISCGED
-2239 WSLCAPARSASLHVL
+2239 WSLCAPALSASLPVL

-2293 KIM
+2293 KRM

>member
-16 EEEEDGEKRGEPLA
+16 EEEDGEMRKGKRGEPLA
-30 KLRVLKNK
+30 KLRVLKNE
-38 HITETEL
+38 HISETEL

-52 VLGRNPDSCSLPLVA
+52 VLGRNPNSCSLPLVA
-67 RSVSKQH
+67 PSVSKQH
-74 TIISISMF
+74 TVISISMF
-82 RGNRRHGNVAA
+82 RGNCCRGNVAG

-121 YALTEGECVVIAD
+121 YALTDGECVVIAD

-162 RRSGPDRKAQ
+162 RRTGPDRKAQ
-172 LRGSPSG
+172 FRGSPSG

-188 PKTEGRGVNGE
+188 SKTERLTEGRGVVGE
-199 IGAPSLTELGGK
+199 MGAPLSTELGGK
-211 GKNLA
+211 GKTRA
-216 KPLSF
+216 IPLSL
-221 EQTPTQPE
+221 EQTPTKPE
-229 RTLVPESD
+229 STLVPESESD
-237 SDGEQEGRRDKWG
+237 SDGDREGRRDKRG
-250 KFFVSD
+250 KYFVSD
-256 SDSHMSS
+256 SDSHVSS

-269 LSPTTKVIPESEDE
+269 LSPTNKVIPEGEDDK
-283 SPITPSSSAKNRP
+283 PITPSAKNRP
-296 KKIVSFSEEESDMDG
+296 KKVVSFSEEESDMDG

-324 VDDSEEEEEG
+324 VDDSEEEEEQG
-334 KEGTEA
+334 KEGTKA

-345 TGKRTRG
+345 PGKRTRG

-362 SQAERDR
+362 SQAERD
-369 LTPSAP
+369 AP
-375 MVSTG
+375 MVSTE
-380 DTFNMDSDTDVE
+380 DTVNMDSDTDVE

-401 PVNAVKPPAA
+401 PVKSVKPPAV

-432 EEGDTMDGDVKLM
+432 EEGDTMDVDAKLM

-464 TEIHLDSDTDVD
+464 TEIHLVSDTDVD
-476 DDDDVSDSATNVTSF
+476 DDVVVSDIATNVTSF

-502 APAVPPVEFHLDTD
+502 APAVPPVEFHPDTD

-551 DSDTDEEDSPF
+551 DSDTDEEDKPF
-562 TPPASSRTAELLN
+562 TPPSSSRTAELLN

-595 TDLEEDSTQTMNLPP
+595 TDLEEDATQTMNLPP
-610 PNVTTV
+610 PNVATV
-616 TEDAVLASRQAVL
+616 MEDAGLASRQAVL
-629 PSPTITTTTGAVTK
+629 PSPTTTT
-643 TIALRSQDSD
+643 IDLRSQDSD
-653 ADTDAEEER
+653 ANTDAEEER
-662 LEPKPRS
+662 LEPNPPR
-669 RPPAGMV
+669 G
-676 PESAPSRD
+676 
-684 GVGPQQGWSR
+684 
-694 CRPPA
+694 RPPA

-707 SEPSDFRM
+707 SEPSDFRV

-745 PPLGGS
+745 LPLGGS

-776 CPSDPFRRPA
+776 SPSDSFRHPA

-798 CSASDS
+798 CSASDN

-831 PVEPTLDATQP
+831 PVEPTLDSTQP

-848 LGEDREEQPSRGSSQ
+848 LGEDREEQPSRGSFQ

-868 SSHLQARD
+868 SRDLSLQARD
-876 QASESTQAFS
+876 QASESPQAS
-886 FPGGDSDLEA
+886 SSPDRDSDLEA
-896 TQTYGSGG
+896 TQTYASGG
-904 GREEPGLG
+904 GSEEPGPG

-922 QVDFV
+922 QGDFV
-927 LEATQAYAAQPRSD
+927 LEATQAYAAQPCSD
-941 TEEEDEEETPNV
+941 TEEEDEEESPTTSNV

-962 AYEEEDGEE
+962 AYEEEEE
-971 EEDLVGAMPLT
+971 GLVGAMPST
-982 PVRRGRSGGAR
+982 PGRRGRSGGVR
-993 EREEEEQETQT
+993 ERGEEEQETQT
-1004 GEVLTNQY
+1004 GDVLINQY
-1012 LSTAQTLDTVQESDD
+1012 LSTAQTLDMVQESDD

-1037 RRRTQ
+1037 GRGQ
-1042 KQTVDEEERQTVGS
+1042 PQEQTVDEEETQTVCS

-1064 PMFTAVAA
+1064 PMFTAAA
-1072 EDDDDNEEEELK
+1072 EDDDNEEEELK

-1133 EDTKAKGRAQ
+1133 EDTKDKGRAQ

-1157 SSRGRRG
+1157 NSRGRRG
-1164 ARGGEEESS
+1164 EEEEESA
-1173 ETLKTQMRG
+1173 EPPKTQTRG

-1187 NTAGGGGRREVLP
+1187 NTAGGRGRRGKVLS
-1200 EEEESEK
+1200 EEGESEK
-1207 EEEAEVVEQGRRGR
+1207 EEEVEVIEQGRR

-1228 QKEGEKERLEE
+1228 QKEGEKERLEREQREEE
-1239 EGIEKERQEQPEK
+1239 EGIEKQRQEQAEK
-1252 ERLQKGKV
+1252 ERLQKEKV

-1276 QELKEQDERLESVER
+1276 QELKEQDDRLERERVER
-1291 EETERIEREKREETE
+1291 EETERMEREKKEETERMEREKEETE

-1352 EREKREETERM
+1352 ET
-1363 EREKREE
+1363 
-1370 TERMEREKREETERM
+1370 EKREETERM
-1385 EREKREQEKREET
+1385 EREKREQEE
-1398 ERMEREKR
+1398 
-1406 EETERM
+1406 
-1412 EREKTEQEKREETER
+1412 
-1427 MEREKTE
+1427 
-1434 QEKREETERMERE
+1434 
-1447 KREETERMEREKTEQ
+1447 
-1462 EKTEQEKTEQEKT
+1462 
-1475 EQEKTEQEK
+1475 

-1498 ERLQCE
+1498 ERLE
-1504 RTKREKKERLEEEK
+1504 RENERLEREEK
-1518 ERIERERKEIEE
+1518 ERIERKDKERK
-1530 RNRLEREEKG
+1530 RLEKNKE
-1540 KQEQLERERV
+1540 
-1550 EKERIEG
+1550 EKERLD
-1557 EQAEKQRSEK
+1557 
-1567 EKMERE
+1567 RE
-1573 EKRKQERELLKKKKE
+1573 I
-1588 EKERNLKEKLEREKK
+1588 KERNLKEKLERE
-1603 EREKREVEEKEKEIK
+1603 REKSEAEEKEKEIK

-1628 QAKKDDENELKTSRR
+1628 QTKKDNENEPKTSTR
-1643 GRRATTRRTVTV
+1643 GRRAITRRTVMV

-1661 QPELNILSSTPE
+1661 QPEPDILSSQPE
-1673 PVPASITRSRSNSSN
+1673 PVPESITRSRSNS
-1688 SVSSERS
+1688 VSSERS
-1695 SIDTLGSRGRGGRKT
+1695 TSNIGTQGSRGRGGRKT
-1710 TSTTEP
+1710 TSTTES

-1722 PTRNSTRRRTLV
+1722 PIRNSTRRRTLV

-1757 VARRTRSSST
+1757 VARRTRSRSSST
-1767 NSHSSTNSEVSTC
+1767 NSHSSLNSEVSTG
-1780 IVDSVSSQSKGRG
+1780 IAASVSSQSKGRG
-1793 GGRRRKTGTESVSPS
+1793 GGRRKTGTESVSPS
-1808 NRQSEQPPAHK
+1808 NRQSEQPPALK

-1831 DDSPHPVINEKADS
+1831 DDVPHPEINENADS
-1845 QEAGGTIRGQNKTA
+1845 QEAGGTTRGQKKTD

-1880 DSPAPRG
+1880 DSPTPRG
-1887 NGRGRGRAG
+1887 NGRGRGRGG
-1896 QKDNTPESTTTTL
+1896 QKDNTPESTTTTA
-1909 GGDTPSEEGVESK
+1909 GGGKTQSEEGVGSK
-1922 TGGRGK
+1922 TGGK

-1934 EEEEEN
+1934 EEEEE
-1940 SGFKVPRR
+1940 SSEFKVPRG

-1957 CRAVEEE
+1957 RRAAEE

-1990 EEEKSMERQS
+1990 EEEKSMEGQS

-2005 EEAGA
+2005 EEAGT
-2010 VQRKVRGRQLTVQI
+2010 VQRKVRGRQSTVQI
-2024 KKKEEPV
+2024 KKEEESV
-2031 LDSVTPTGKGRG
+2031 LDSNSVVMFSLHLLHLSLPQPWEYTDISLPQPWEYTDISLSLSHGSTLTSLSPSAMGLPPLFASLLPLFPLSLLLSSLSSPFLSSTPYPSLVQVPQTPTGKGRG
-2043 KRRAPVESSPL
+2043 KRRAPVESSPF
-2054 ARTPRSSSASPL
+2054 AKTPRSSSASPL
-2066 SSLSSPGTLGP
+2066 SSLSSPGTLGR
-2077 ARAATQSY
+2077 ARASTQSY

-2100 VSCLG
+2100 VSRLG

-2116 HLVTDRVRR
+2116 HLVTDRIRR
-2125 TVKFLCAVARGVP
+2125 TIKFLCAVARGMP

-2152 RFLPTDRYLVKDRE
+2152 SFLPTDRYLVKDRE

-2184 QPLLQGYEVHVTG
+2184 QPLLQGYEVHVTR

-2239 WSLCAPARSASLHVL
+2239 WSLCAPALSASLPVL

-2284 GAKGQARGR
+2284 GAKGQASGR
-2293 KIM
+2293 KRT

>member
-153 PTNAHSGRG
+153 PTNAHSGR
-162 RRSGPDRKAQ
+162 RSGPDRKAQ

-237 SDGEQEGRRDKWG
+237 SDGEQEGRRDKRG
-250 KFFVSD
+250 KYFVSD

-269 LSPTTKVIPESEDE
+269 LSPTTNVIPESEDE

-296 KKIVSFSEEESDMDG
+296 KTIVSFSEEESDMDG

-324 VDDSEEEEEG
+324 VDDSEEEEEEG

-345 TGKRTRG
+345 PGKRTRG
-352 KEDVSVVNQV
+352 KEEVSVVNQV
-362 SQAERDR
+362 SQAERDG
-369 LTPSAP
+369 P
-375 MVSTG
+375 MVSTE
-380 DTFNMDSDTDVE
+380 DTFNMDNVE

-432 EEGDTMDGDVKLM
+432 EEGDTMDSDSKLM

-476 DDDDVSDSATNVTSF
+476 DDDD
-491 VSDPAEKPDDP
+491 KPDNP

-525 THSKTVPESDSSGIR
+525 TRSKTVPESDSSGIR

-551 DSDTDEEDSPF
+551 DSDTDEEDNPF
-562 TPPASSRTAELLN
+562 TPPASSGTAELLN
-575 PPTSVGPA
+575 PPTSVRPA
-583 AAAPLEIRSDSD
+583 AAAPLEVRSDSD
-595 TDLEEDSTQTMNLPP
+595 TDLEEDAIQTMNLPP

-616 TEDAVLASRQAVL
+616 TEDAVFASRQAVL

-662 LEPKPRS
+662 LEPKP
-669 RPPAGMV
+669 P
-676 PESAPSRD
+676 
-684 GVGPQQGWSR
+684 R

-707 SEPSDFRM
+707 NEPSDFRM
-715 DSDTEED
+715 DSDTEKD

-729 GQTACRLREG
+729 GQTAC
-739 AVGPGL
+739 
-745 PPLGGS
+745 
-751 PGPHQKCSTPLAS
+751 
-764 SVQEEMETQAFF
+764 
-776 CPSDPFRRPA
+776 

-814 TQSFVLEAQNQ
+814 SRSFVLEAQNQ

-848 LGEDREEQPSRGSSQ
+848 LGEEQPSRGSFQ

-868 SSHLQARD
+868 SSHLHLQARD

-904 GREEPGLG
+904 GSEEPCLGQRSAVFRRNRQGDSDLEATQTYGSGGGSEEPGLG
-912 QRSAVFGRNR
+912 QRSAVFERNR
-922 QVDFV
+922 QVDFS

-941 TEEEDEEETPNV
+941 TEEEDEEETPTTSNV

-962 AYEEEDGEE
+962 AYEEEDSEE
-971 EEDLVGAMPLT
+971 EEDLVGAKPLT

-993 EREEEEQETQT
+993 EEEEQETQT
-1004 GEVLTNQY
+1004 SE
-1012 LSTAQTLDTVQESDD
+1012 ESDD

-1042 KQTVDEEERQTVGS
+1042 KHTVDEEERRTVGS

-1064 PMFTAVAA
+1064 PMFTAAA
-1072 EDDDDNEEEELK
+1072 AKDDDDDNEEEELK

-1133 EDTKAKGRAQ
+1133 EDTKAKGQTQ

-1164 ARGGEEESS
+1164 GEEESS

-1182 KGKAV
+1182 KGKA
-1187 NTAGGGGRREVLP
+1187 
-1200 EEEESEK
+1200 K

-1239 EGIEKERQEQPEK
+1239 ERREEEEGIEKERQEQAEK
-1252 ERLQKGKV
+1252 ERLQKEKV

-1291 EETERIEREKREETE
+1291 EETER
-1306 RMEREKREETE
+1306 MEREKREETE
-1317 RMEREKREE
+1317 RMERRKRTGEREE
-1326 TERMEREKREE
+1326 TERMEKEKIEE
-1337 TERMEREKR
+1337 TERMEKEKI

-1352 EREKREETERM
+1352 EKEKIEETERM
-1363 EREKREE
+1363 EK
-1370 TERMEREKREETERM
+1370 EKREETERM
-1385 EREKREQEKREET
+1385 EREKREQE
-1398 ERMEREKR
+1398 
-1406 EETERM
+1406 
-1412 EREKTEQEKREETER
+1412 
-1427 MEREKTE
+1427 
-1434 QEKREETERMERE
+1434 
-1447 KREETERMEREKTEQ
+1447 
-1462 EKTEQEKTEQEKT
+1462 
-1475 EQEKTEQEK
+1475 
-1484 RERLERERKEREEQ
+1484 
-1498 ERLQCE
+1498 RLQCE
-1504 RTKREKKERLEEEK
+1504 RTKREKERLEEEK

-1530 RNRLEREEKG
+1530 RNRLEREEKE
-1540 KQEQLERERV
+1540 KQERLERENREREALERSERERV

-1557 EQAEKQRSEK
+1557 EQAEKQRLEK

-1588 EKERNLKEKLEREKK
+1588 EERNLKEKLEREKK
-1603 EREKREVEEKEKEIK
+1603 EREKREAEEKEKEIK

-1628 QAKKDDENELKTSRR
+1628 QAKEDDENELKTSRR

-1780 IVDSVSSQSKGRG
+1780 IVDSMSSQSKGRG
-1793 GGRRRKTGTESVSPS
+1793 GGRRRKTGTESLSPS
-1808 NRQSEQPPAHK
+1808 NRQSEQPPAPK

-1831 DDSPHPVINEKADS
+1831 DDGPHPVINEKADS
-1845 QEAGGTIRGQNKTA
+1845 QEAGGTTRGQNKTA

-1865 PVVADEETTPAQVTE
+1865 PVIADEETTPAQVTE

-1896 QKDNTPESTTTTL
+1896 QKDNTPESTTTTA
-1909 GGDTPSEEGVESK
+1909 GGDTPSEEGLESK

-1934 EEEEEN
+1934 EEEEEEN

-1957 CRAVEEE
+1957 CRAAEEK

-1977 RGRASTAQVKKIA
+1977 RGRTSTAQVKKIA
-1990 EEEKSMERQS
+1990 EEEKSMAGQS

-2010 VQRKVRGRQLTVQI
+2010 VQRKVRGRQSTVQI

-2031 LDSVTPTGKGRG
+2031 LDSVVPQTPTGKGRG

-2077 ARAATQSY
+2077 ARAATHSY

-2138 VVTTDWLDKCGKVG
+2138 VVTTDWLDKVS
-2152 RFLPTDRYLVKDRE
+2152 PH
-2166 QENKFSFCLEESL
+2166 
-2179 RTAST
+2179 
-2184 QPLLQGYEVHVTG
+2184 PPPG
-2197 SVLPEPAQMKDII
+2197 SVDGPEDCKNRMHIT
-2210 VCSGARFLST
+2210 VMCNG
-2220 MPSTQ
+2220 
-2225 KAQARTLVISCGED
+2225 VVG
-2239 WSLCAPARSASLHVL
+2239 VL
-2254 SAEFLLTGILQQRVD
+2254 SGSAFVQLGTILY
-2269 LVTHVLSAPKPRAQP
+2269 KNF
-2284 GAKGQARGR
+2284 
-2293 KIM
+2293 

>member
-16 EEEEDGEKRGEPLA
+16 EEEDDGEKRGEPLA

-38 HITETEL
+38 HIAETEL

-67 RSVSKQH
+67 GSVSKQH
-74 TIISISMF
+74 TIISISTF
-82 RGNRRHGNVAA
+82 RGNHRHGNVAA

-162 RRSGPDRKAQ
+162 SRSGSDRKAQ

-188 PKTEGRGVNGE
+188 PKTEARGVNGE
-199 IGAPSLTELGGK
+199 IGAPSLTELGGM

-237 SDGEQEGRRDKWG
+237 SDGEQEGRRDKRG
-250 KFFVSD
+250 KYFVSD

-375 MVSTG
+375 MVSTE

-432 EEGDTMDGDVKLM
+432 EEGDTMDGDTNLM

-476 DDDDVSDSATNVTSF
+476 DDVVVSDSATNVTSF

-525 THSKTVPESDSSGIR
+525 THSKTVTESDSSGIR

-595 TDLEEDSTQTMNLPP
+595 TDLEEDATQTMNLPP

-662 LEPKPRS
+662 LEPNPPRCQ
-669 RPPAGMV
+669 PPAGMV
-676 PESAPSRD
+676 PEPAPSRD
-684 GVGPQQGWSR
+684 GPGVGPQQGWSR

-739 AVGPGL
+739 AAGPGL
-745 PPLGGS
+745 LPLGGS

-764 SVQEEMETQAFF
+764 SVQEEMETQVFF

-848 LGEDREEQPSRGSSQ
+848 LGEDREEQPSRGSFQ

-868 SSHLQARD
+868 SSHLHLQARD

-927 LEATQAYAAQPRSD
+927 LEATQAYGSGGGREEPGLGQRSVVFGRNRQVDFALEATQAYAAQPRSD
-941 TEEEDEEETPNV
+941 TEEEDEEETPTTSNV

-971 EEDLVGAMPLT
+971 EEDLVGAKPLT

-1012 LSTAQTLDTVQESDD
+1012 LSTAQTLDMVQESDD

-1037 RRRTQ
+1037 SRRTQ
-1042 KQTVDEEERQTVGS
+1042 KQTVDEEERQTVSS

-1064 PMFTAVAA
+1064 PMFTAAAA

-1084 PPSPRRR
+1084 PASPRRR

-1096 GRVEEEETQPSEFL
+1096 GRVEEEETQPSEFF

-1124 TCDTEEEEE
+1124 TCDTEEEE
-1133 EDTKAKGRAQ
+1133 DTKAKGQAQ

-1164 ARGGEEESS
+1164 ARGGEEVSS

-1187 NTAGGGGRREVLP
+1187 NTTGGGGRREVLP

-1207 EEEAEVVEQGRRGR
+1207 EEEAEVVEQGRRGNN
-1221 GRKSVKQ
+1221 SVKQ

-1252 ERLQKGKV
+1252 ERLQKEKV

-1276 QELKEQDERLESVER
+1276 QELKEQDDRLKSVE
-1291 EETERIEREKREETE
+1291 
-1306 RMEREKREETE
+1306 
-1317 RMEREKREE
+1317 
-1326 TERMEREKREE
+1326 
-1337 TERMEREKR
+1337 
-1346 EETERM
+1346 
-1352 EREKREETERM
+1352 
-1363 EREKREE
+1363 
-1370 TERMEREKREETERM
+1370 REETERM

-1412 EREKTEQEKREETER
+1412 EREKREETEN
-1427 MEREKTE
+1427 M
-1434 QEKREETERMERE
+1434 KREETERMERE
-1447 KREETERMEREKTEQ
+1447 KREQ
-1462 EKTEQEKTEQEKT
+1462 EKEKKQKGWRERKEKKQKGWRGRK
-1475 EQEKTEQEK
+1475 EKKQKGWRGGKEKKREKTEQEK

-1530 RNRLEREEKG
+1530 RNRLEREEKEERNRLEREEKEERNKLEREEKE

-1588 EKERNLKEKLEREKK
+1588 AKERKLKEKLESEKK
-1603 EREKREVEEKEKEIK
+1603 EREKKEVEEKEKEIK

-1716 APGPDN
+1716 APGPDD

-1734 GTVVAPPAAVEVTVQ
+1734 GTVVAPPAAVEITVQ

-1793 GGRRRKTGTESVSPS
+1793 GGRRRKTGTESLSPS

-1819 PTARGRRSQKVE
+1819 PTARGRRGQKVE
-1831 DDSPHPVINEKADS
+1831 DDGPHPVINEKADS
-1845 QEAGGTIRGQNKTA
+1845 QEAGGTTRGQNKTA

-1865 PVVADEETTPAQVTE
+1865 PVVAVEETTPAQVTE

-1896 QKDNTPESTTTTL
+1896 QKDNTPESTTTTA

-1922 TGGRGK
+1922 TCGRGQ

-1934 EEEEEN
+1934 EEEEEEEN

-1948 KAKVQRGGR
+1948 KAKVQKGGR
-1957 CRAVEEE
+1957 CRAAEEE

-1977 RGRASTAQVKKIA
+1977 RGRSSTAQVKKIA
-1990 EEEKSMERQS
+1990 EDEKSMERQS

-2010 VQRKVRGRQLTVQI
+2010 VQRKVRGRQSTVQI

-2031 LDSVTPTGKGRG
+2031 LDSNSVVPQTPTGKGRG

-2138 VVTTDWLDKCGKVG
+2138 VVTTVWLDKCGKVG

-2184 QPLLQGYEVHVTG
+2184 QPLLQGYEVHVTR

-2225 KAQARTLVISCGED
+2225 KAQAQTLVISCGED
-2239 WSLCAPARSASLHVL
+2239 WSLCAPALSASLPVL

-2284 GAKGQARGR
+2284 GAKCQARGR
-2293 KIM
+2293 KRM

>member
-16 EEEEDGEKRGEPLA
+16 EEEDGAMRKEKRGEPLA
-30 KLRVLKNK
+30 KLRVLKNE
-38 HITETEL
+38 HISETEL

-52 VLGRNPDSCSLPLVA
+52 VLGRNPNSCSLPLVA
-67 RSVSKQH
+67 PSVSKQH
-74 TIISISMF
+74 TVISISMF
-82 RGNRRHGNVAA
+82 RGNRCRGNIAG

-162 RRSGPDRKAQ
+162 RRTGPDRKAQ
-172 LRGSPSG
+172 FRGSPSG

-188 PKTEGRGVNGE
+188 PKTERRTEGRGVNGE
-199 IGAPSLTELGGK
+199 MGAPLSTELGGK
-211 GKNLA
+211 GKTRA
-216 KPLSF
+216 IPLSL
-221 EQTPTQPE
+221 EQTPTKPE
-229 RTLVPESD
+229 RTLVPESE
-237 SDGEQEGRRDKWG
+237 SDGDREGRRDKRG
-250 KFFVSD
+250 KYFVSD
-256 SDSHMSS
+256 SDSHVSS

-269 LSPTTKVIPESEDE
+269 LSPTNKVIPE
-283 SPITPSSSAKNRP
+283 RP
-296 KKIVSFSEEESDMDG
+296 KKVVSFSEEESDMDG

-324 VDDSEEEEEG
+324 VDDSEEEEEEG

-345 TGKRTRG
+345 PGKRTRG
-352 KEDVSVVNQV
+352 KEEVSVLNQV
-362 SQAERDR
+362 SQAERDG
-369 LTPSAP
+369 P
-375 MVSTG
+375 MVSTE

-432 EEGDTMDGDVKLM
+432 EEGDTMDSDSKLM

-476 DDDDVSDSATNVTSF
+476 DDDVVVSDSATNVTSF
-491 VSDPAEKPDDP
+491 ISDPAEKPDDP
-502 APAVPPVEFHLDTD
+502 APAVPPVEFHPDTD

-540 TGIAGPQEILL
+540 TGIAGPQKILL
-551 DSDTDEEDSPF
+551 DSDTDEENNPF

-595 TDLEEDSTQTMNLPP
+595 TDLEEDATQTMNLPP
-610 PNVTTV
+610 NVATV
-616 TEDAVLASRQAVL
+616 TEDAGLASRQAVL
-629 PSPTITTTTGAVTK
+629 PSPTTTT
-643 TIALRSQDSD
+643 I
-653 ADTDAEEER
+653 ER
-662 LEPKPRS
+662 LEPKP
-669 RPPAGMV
+669 P
-676 PESAPSRD
+676 
-684 GVGPQQGWSR
+684 R

-707 SEPSDFRM
+707 SEPSDFRV
-715 DSDTEED
+715 DSDTEKD

-745 PPLGGS
+745 LPLGGS

-776 CPSDPFRRPA
+776 SPSDSFRHPA

-848 LGEDREEQPSRGSSQ
+848 LGEDREEQPSRGSFR

-868 SSHLQARD
+868 SRDLSLQARD
-876 QASESTQAFS
+876 QASESPQAFS
-886 FPGGDSDLEA
+886 SPDRDSDLEA

-904 GREEPGLG
+904 GSEEPGLG

-927 LEATQAYAAQPRSD
+927 LEATQAYAAQPCSD
-941 TEEEDEEETPNV
+941 TEEEDEEETPTTSNV

-962 AYEEEDGEE
+962 AYEEEEE
-971 EEDLVGAMPLT
+971 GLVGAMPST

-1004 GEVLTNQY
+1004 GDVLINQY
-1012 LSTAQTLDTVQESDD
+1012 LSTAQTLDMVQESDD

-1037 RRRTQ
+1037 GRGQ
-1042 KQTVDEEERQTVGS
+1042 SQEQTVDKEETQTVCS

-1064 PMFTAVAA
+1064 PMFTAAAA
-1072 EDDDDNEEEELK
+1072 EDDDNEEEELK

-1096 GRVEEEETQPSEFL
+1096 GRLEEEETQPSEFL

-1133 EDTKAKGRAQ
+1133 DTKDKGRAQ
-1143 RERGKESE
+1143 RGRGKESE

-1164 ARGGEEESS
+1164 ARGGEEEEESA
-1173 ETLKTQMRG
+1173 EPPKTQTRG

-1187 NTAGGGGRREVLP
+1187 NTAGGRGRRGKGKAVNTAGGRGSRGKVLS
-1200 EEEESEK
+1200 EEGESEK
-1207 EEEAEVVEQGRRGR
+1207 EEEEVEVIEQGRR

-1228 QKEGEKERLEE
+1228 QKEGEKERLEREQREEE
-1239 EGIEKERQEQPEK
+1239 EGIEKERQEQAEK
-1252 ERLQKGKV
+1252 ERLQKEKV

-1276 QELKEQDERLESVER
+1276 QELKEQDERLERERVE
-1291 EETERIEREKREETE
+1291 REETE
-1306 RMEREKREETE
+1306 RMEREKREETG
-1317 RMEREKREE
+1317 
-1326 TERMEREKREE
+1326 
-1337 TERMEREKR
+1337 
-1346 EETERM
+1346 
-1352 EREKREETERM
+1352 
-1363 EREKREE
+1363 
-1370 TERMEREKREETERM
+1370 RM
-1385 EREKREQEKREET
+1385 EREKREQE
-1398 ERMEREKR
+1398 ERER
-1406 EETERM
+1406 F
-1412 EREKTEQEKREETER
+1412 
-1427 MEREKTE
+1427 
-1434 QEKREETERMERE
+1434 
-1447 KREETERMEREKTEQ
+1447 
-1462 EKTEQEKTEQEKT
+1462 
-1475 EQEKTEQEK
+1475 
-1484 RERLERERKEREEQ
+1484 ERERKEREEQ
-1498 ERLQCE
+1498 ERLE
-1504 RTKREKKERLEEEK
+1504 REKERLEREEN
-1518 ERIERERKEIEE
+1518 ERIERKKREERKRLE
-1530 RNRLEREEKG
+1530 REKERLEREEK
-1540 KQEQLERERV
+1540 QRIEREERTDREERKRLEKNKE
-1550 EKERIEG
+1550 EKERLDRERG
-1557 EQAEKQRSEK
+1557 KEK
-1567 EKMERE
+1567 E
-1573 EKRKQERELLKKKKE
+1573 
-1588 EKERNLKEKLEREKK
+1588 ERNLKEKLEREK
-1603 EREKREVEEKEKEIK
+1603 EREKREAEEKEKEIK

-1628 QAKKDDENELKTSRR
+1628 QTKKDNENEPKTSTR
-1643 GRRATTRRTVTV
+1643 GHRAITRRTVMV

-1661 QPELNILSSTPE
+1661 QPEPDILSSQPE
-1673 PVPASITRSRSNSSN
+1673 PVPESITRSRSNS
-1688 SVSSERS
+1688 VSSERS
-1695 SIDTLGSRGRGGRKT
+1695 TSNIGTQGSRGRGGRKT
-1710 TSTTEP
+1710 TSTTES

-1734 GTVVAPPAAVEVTVQ
+1734 GTVVAPPTAVEVTVQ

-1757 VARRTRSSST
+1757 VARRTRSRSSST
-1767 NSHSSTNSEVSTC
+1767 NSHSSLNSEVSTG
-1780 IVDSVSSQSKGRG
+1780 ITASVSSQSKGRG
-1793 GGRRRKTGTESVSPS
+1793 GGRRKTGTESVSPS
-1808 NRQSEQPPAHK
+1808 NRQSEQPPALK

-1831 DDSPHPVINEKADS
+1831 DYGPHPEINEKADS
-1845 QEAGGTIRGQNKTA
+1845 QEAGGTTRGQKKTD

-1880 DSPAPRG
+1880 DSPTPRG
-1887 NGRGRGRAG
+1887 NGRGRGRGG
-1896 QKDNTPESTTTTL
+1896 QKDNTPESTTTTA
-1909 GGDTPSEEGVESK
+1909 GGETQSEEGVGSK

-1934 EEEEEN
+1934 EEEEE
-1940 SGFKVPRR
+1940 SSEFKVPRG

-1957 CRAVEEE
+1957 RRAAEEE

-2005 EEAGA
+2005 AGT

-2024 KKKEEPV
+2024 KKEEESV
-2031 LDSVTPTGKGRG
+2031 LDSNSVVPQTPTGKGRG
-2043 KRRAPVESSPL
+2043 KRRAPVESSPF
-2054 ARTPRSSSASPL
+2054 AKTPRSSSASPL
-2066 SSLSSPGTLGP
+2066 SSLSSPGTLGR
-2077 ARAATQSY
+2077 ARASTQSY

-2100 VSCLG
+2100 VSRLG

-2116 HLVTDRVRR
+2116 HLVTDRIRR

-2152 RFLPTDRYLVKDRE
+2152 SFLPTDRYLVKDRE

-2184 QPLLQGYEVHVTG
+2184 QPLLQGFEVHVTR

-2210 VCSGARFLST
+2210 VCSGARFLSK

-2239 WSLCAPARSASLHVL
+2239 WSLCAPALSASLPVL

-2284 GAKGQARGR
+2284 GAKGQASGR
-2293 KIM
+2293 KRT

>member
-16 EEEEDGEKRGEPLA
+16 EEEDDGEKRGEPLA

-82 RGNRRHGNVAA
+82 RGNRRHGNVAT

-153 PTNAHSGRG
+153 PTNTHSGRG
-162 RRSGPDRKAQ
+162 RRTGPDRKAQ

-188 PKTEGRGVNGE
+188 PKTEGREVNGE

-211 GKNLA
+211 GTNLA

-237 SDGEQEGRRDKWG
+237 SDGEREGRRDKRG
-250 KFFVSD
+250 KYFVSD

-324 VDDSEEEEEG
+324 VYDSEEEEEG

-375 MVSTG
+375 MVSTE
-380 DTFNMDSDTDVE
+380 DTSNMDSDTDVEGEEEMGLSAPVNAVKPPAATEPPTTDSDPGQIHLDSDTDVEGEEEMGLSAPVNAVKPPAATEPPTTDSDPGQIHLDSDTDVE

-432 EEGDTMDGDVKLM
+432 EEGDTMDGDSKLM

-457 SVPVVQP
+457 SVPVMQP

-476 DDDDVSDSATNVTSF
+476 DDVVVSDSATNVTSF

-516 TDVEEEDTD
+516 TDVEEEDT
-525 THSKTVPESDSSGIR
+525 HSKTFPESDSSGIR

-551 DSDTDEEDSPF
+551 DSDTDEEDNPF

-595 TDLEEDSTQTMNLPP
+595 TDLEEDATQTMNLP

-616 TEDAVLASRQAVL
+616 TEDAVLALRQAVL

-643 TIALRSQDSD
+643 TITLRSQDSD

-662 LEPKPRS
+662 LEPKP
-669 RPPAGMV
+669 
-676 PESAPSRD
+676 
-684 GVGPQQGWSR
+684 PQ

-707 SEPSDFRM
+707 SEPSDFM
-715 DSDTEED
+715 VDSDTEED
-722 GPGEAGQ
+722 GPGKAGQ

-745 PPLGGS
+745 LPLGGS

-814 TQSFVLEAQNQ
+814 TQSFVFEAQNQ

-848 LGEDREEQPSRGSSQ
+848 LGEDREEQPSRGSFQ

-868 SSHLQARD
+868 SSHLHLQARD

-886 FPGGDSDLEA
+886 FPDGDSDLEA

-912 QRSAVFGRNR
+912 QRSAVFRRNR

-941 TEEEDEEETPNV
+941 TEEEDEEETQPLEFPTQSNV

-971 EEDLVGAMPLT
+971 EEYLVGAKPLT

-1012 LSTAQTLDTVQESDD
+1012 LSTAQTLDMVQESDD

-1042 KQTVDEEERQTVGS
+1042 KQTVDEEETQTVGS

-1064 PMFTAVAA
+1064 PMFTAA

-1084 PPSPRRR
+1084 PPSPRRK
-1091 GRSQR
+1091 GMSQR
-1096 GRVEEEETQPSEFL
+1096 GRVEEETQPSEFL

-1133 EDTKAKGRAQ
+1133 EDTKAKGQAQ

-1164 ARGGEEESS
+1164 ARGGEEENS

-1187 NTAGGGGRREVLP
+1187 NTAGGGGRRKVFP
-1200 EEEESEK
+1200 E

-1239 EGIEKERQEQPEK
+1239 EEGIEKERQEQAEK
-1252 ERLQKGKV
+1252 ERLQKEKV

-1270 DRERME
+1270 DRESMV
-1276 QELKEQDERLESVER
+1276 QELKEQDERLERERVE
-1291 EETERIEREKREETE
+1291 REETE

-1337 TERMEREKR
+1337 TERMDREKREETERMEREKREQEKR

-1385 EREKREQEKREET
+1385 EREKREQEKRE
-1398 ERMEREKR
+1398 
-1406 EETERM
+1406 
-1412 EREKTEQEKREETER
+1412 
-1427 MEREKTE
+1427 
-1434 QEKREETERMERE
+1434 
-1447 KREETERMEREKTEQ
+1447 
-1462 EKTEQEKTEQEKT
+1462 
-1475 EQEKTEQEK
+1475 
-1484 RERLERERKEREEQ
+1484 RLERERKEREEQ

-1504 RTKREKKERLEEEK
+1504 RTKREKKERLQEET

-1530 RNRLEREEKG
+1530 RNRLEREEKE
-1540 KQEQLERERV
+1540 KQERLEVENREREALERSERERV

-1603 EREKREVEEKEKEIK
+1603 EREKREAEEKEKEIK

-1628 QAKKDDENELKTSRR
+1628 QAKIDDENELKTSRR

-1695 SIDTLGSRGRGGRKT
+1695 SIDTLGSRRRGGRKT

-1757 VARRTRSSST
+1757 VARRTRSTST

-1793 GGRRRKTGTESVSPS
+1793 GGRRRKTGTESLSPS
-1808 NRQSEQPPAHK
+1808 NRQSEQPPALK

-1831 DDSPHPVINEKADS
+1831 DDGPHPVINENAYS
-1845 QEAGGTIRGQNKTA
+1845 QEAGGTTRGQNKTA

-1896 QKDNTPESTTTTL
+1896 QKDNTPESTTTTA

-1934 EEEEEN
+1934 EEEEEEN

-1957 CRAVEEE
+1957 CRAAEE
-1964 GEKEEKPASTPAK
+1964 GEKEEKPASTPPK
-1977 RGRASTAQVKKIA
+1977 RGRTSTAQVKKIA
-1990 EEEKSMERQS
+1990 EEEKSMEEQS

-2010 VQRKVRGRQLTVQI
+2010 VQRKVRGRQSTVQI
-2024 KKKEEPV
+2024 KEKEEPV
-2031 LDSVTPTGKGRG
+2031 LDSNSVVPQTPTGKGRG

-2077 ARAATQSY
+2077 ERAATQSY

-2184 QPLLQGYEVHVTG
+2184 QPLLQGYEVHVTR

-2239 WSLCAPARSASLHVL
+2239 WSLCAPALSASLPVL
-2254 SAEFLLTGILQQRVD
+2254 SAEFLLTGILQQRVN

-2293 KIM
+2293 KRM

>member
-1306 RMEREKREETE
+1306 RMER
-1317 RMEREKREE
+1317 
-1326 TERMEREKREE
+1326 
-1337 TERMEREKR
+1337 
-1346 EETERM
+1346 
-1352 EREKREETERM
+1352 
-1363 EREKREE
+1363 
-1370 TERMEREKREETERM
+1370 
-1385 EREKREQEKREET
+1385 
-1398 ERMEREKR
+1398 
-1406 EETERM
+1406 
-1412 EREKTEQEKREETER
+1412 
-1427 MEREKTE
+1427 
-1434 QEKREETERMERE
+1434 
-1447 KREETERMEREKTEQ
+1447 RMEREKTEQ

-2031 LDSVTPTGKGRG
+2031 LDSVVPQTPTGKGRG